1 MFVLPNGTQKRYT
14 QAQFNSP
21 KMQSFLETK
30 DPESYTAFEI
40 LPVEVSEGDDTTNDI
55 WQVTT
60 PKLGSKVFNDAQ
72 YRSKGMSQW
81 LEKHPDAQTT
91 RLRPYDVQ
99 AGIAGRIQTEIDTF
113 DNTNR
118 GFMDEFETR
127 QRELNDSISNE
138 DTKRKAAAY
147 VTENSQRYKALMDER
162 QAMQDKYDNNPSVL
176 SAKRAYTDQT
186 IADIQ
191 RETQENTRRWDE
203 LGKQDR
209 EAAQD
214 KSLRFNLRL
223 QRMALESNPQAAG
236 SGVIEQA
243 QNDEVSRYTGN
254 KEAEDNYKAANQLN
268 DESIKLY
275 GAKEKGDFEGLT
287 ASQKIAAGVASFG
300 KGVKDRVSDA
310 EFWESMVDPFGNN
323 RAILNL
329 HNKVTEL
336 VGSYKNINEA
346 DMVKLLDEKL
356 TESEQA
362 LLTAYL
368 RNVQAQADNPDIHW
382 TYKAGSTTADSMKF
396 MAEFLLGSGVTQGAM
411 KGTTNGMLKW
421 FAKKAAGASTK
432 AGRTLI
438 KGAGKFAVNET
449 RALVGGTIQT
459 AMAPSTYANVT
470 QRMAEIDQDT
480 GQLTGMG
487 EAILDGII
495 DSYIENASEFGLGL
509 TNKALEAGKKG
520 LARTIGHTRWGQFW
534 SPKMGG
540 FMKRAGMGDFVE
552 EWGEEVNGAY
562 MRSILG
568 NITNGRYG
576 DTKEW
581 SNFWTLEN
589 QLVLAASFA
598 PTIGGGKIVD
608 NAQEIMAVRQADAAR
623 DKLLEVLDSKGY
635 DKVTAKL
642 FVDAINGDTPYDLVH
657 NASPYLMNFFEQNK
671 DDAVATGAVL
681 DYIQKT
687 ARALEYG
694 AKHAMNI
701 EEQRQ
706 QQLVKVNEKM
716 QEHQF
721 WINMPL
727 TESEFADNAK
737 EPTQINDLGASQAV
751 GNEMVRKLTDA
762 DGRDGYI
769 VGGNA
774 TDGWAI
780 NWQDGSKTIMT
791 ETAIGDLV
799 NSGKMQDT
807 GLLRLNDYLDLENTG
822 QTQQAEQMRMATE
835 RETQLTDIKNQL
847 QPGVTFDM
855 NTAEGKRKG
864 EVIQATADG
873 VVIDVDGTPTFYKWE
888 QAAEMMG
895 SPVIVKTDAEN
906 DEDAANNLEHQ
917 EELRQQVDAA
927 GSRGAAFTRDGEKFS
942 IMAALGWQTDDAGNQ
957 SLRVY
962 ATDSQG
968 QSSQMLLSS
977 DEVAAV
983 LAADTAAEI
992 IPEQKQPAVNEAN
1005 TNAVVQRVGDWQQ
1018 KLGVKINSYS
1028 TVDEIPDER
1037 VRKELQS
1044 GNVHTAWYDPKTD
1057 SVNFFLPNIADA
1069 KMVDS
1074 AVLHEVIAHQGLR
1087 HLLGSQYNTLLDRV
1101 WGELM
1106 DEKAQQRYASLVRK
1120 TASRNLSEQEA
1131 QRMAA
1136 DEFIAYMA
1144 QDMDLN
1150 TEESQTLWQKLCE
1163 FVKDILDRL
1172 NVGGELSVDDL
1183 KQLLQASMTSY
1194 VKQNKPQQQSVL
1206 GSIPIT
1212 TDKKGTNTYNW
1223 EAAPDAATALAGLRE
1238 LYDDSLIRQFAGL
1251 RAKQLRDEKKNL
1263 EKRNPKTIED
1273 LKAVNDLLAENT
1285 KAHMLWNE
1293 ITALINKEDGQ
1304 QEKRRKEV
1312 INTDT
1317 TGLPGITE
1325 RFNAGNR
1332 LQGVTTSRTLAGGR
1346 TIKGHFE
1353 LVESGAVTP
1362 SHNPETFAPTE
1373 GYPTN
1378 ENGSS
1383 INDRDYEHDEAAQ
1396 QSVRQ
1401 KAGVYDQRAY
1411 QEPVIVSREGVV
1423 LSGNDRTMAGM
1434 IAADNGTDTQYVESL
1449 LQDAPMYGFTSDQ
1462 VKEYNHPRLVFV
1474 LDEDMPYTTE
1484 TMAMFNANER
1494 KTQNKTEQMV
1504 KSGKAVKDTTF
1515 AKIADVVSRF
1525 GNTADM
1531 YRDQTA
1537 SAELM
1542 KVLMADGVLNQ
1553 QDVEQYMDNG
1563 ILSRSGQEFIESLI
1577 MGYLF
1582 NGRDNT
1588 VRRLMADGMGNVRR
1602 SIVGSLAALTANR
1615 TLGEYSLQDIME
1627 DAIAI
1632 CYEAHK
1638 GFGGNVGDYLRQ
1650 RNLFESDNT
1659 ESYLYLAKWFA
1670 IYLNSGSLEVRAV
1683 LDIYNRSYADSA
1695 GTEDVFGGR
1704 TAQDAIRDITA
1715 YIQNKYNDEIQGRTA
1730 EESNTA
1736 DQRGQLEGS
1745 PEDRTGNQTGAG
1757 RTEQGG
1763 SVRDSAPQDGTALS
1777 PTDREWAAVKL
1788 IEAGADARLPEL
1800 MSDEEIADFTDEYEY
1815 WEQFNDELGQL
1826 YIDLDGDLK
1835 STDKAIKTAAQRRI
1849 DYKQA
1854 EVVRKFKPIED
1865 MVRNLLAK
1873 YNLTEEEF
1881 TEEQPQANAE
1891 DEIVTDKL
1899 EEAPQ
1904 YEEGASEEE
1913 IKATKYTQEEWE
1925 QFVYG
1930 GSYIEYKSE
1939 RTGEILEPVMID
1951 DAHQPIYGDH
1961 RVIVWRWKESMY
1973 KDRSEASSTS
1983 DYIVKYLKANR
1994 FRATEVKYVKN
2005 QYGFWTEKGHEGCS
2019 NPLFVRLPSVKKS
2032 QTSGSSSSIDYY
2044 RDNDGLW
2051 NIRGYAEYEIG
2062 GGSLYM
2068 KRHLFNTKS
2077 DALRAAIEALEQFRK
2092 EHPGNHYNLK
2102 DVDNLIAHLK
2112 TKVLPLAMKEDG
2124 EIDVVPDTLAVQ
2136 GELFT
2141 FDNRAGKQPKKDKA
2155 KTKKETKK
2163 PAAKKAAPKVVQA
2176 DEGEDETEQ
2185 TNGRKV
2191 EPTETISFPDSENRI
2206 YLYEQGGK
2214 WESKVEVHA
2223 DNGNMSGGPANPS
2236 NYPYNT
2242 REDAIRHALNYAQ
2255 WYAKNIAGGTGIG
2268 HTGID
2273 RFVEQVNLTQIQS
2286 AGPTAPTYGSQNT
2299 IITADKYEEL
2309 KRKMRDKLSNLN
2321 AGFDPEVFFI
2331 GAQMAAFHVEAGAR
2345 KFVDFAKRMIED
2357 LGDAIRPYLK
2367 SIYNGARD
2375 LPGMEPYRDD
2385 MDSAADVDA
2394 IDVNAIALDEQVEE
2408 TQEEVTEEEETE
2420 TEPEPEQQAENEL
2433 AVHEG
2438 DLVVLKKK
2446 PQGFDGALKVVGR
2459 NTDGTYNLEYNPTG
2473 FLPVTMMNVD
2483 ADDFIPFVRHHR
2495 EDISEQRREVEA
2507 QQPQESAPAAE
2518 QTAGKTVGEIGTYTH
2533 TKTGRE
2539 MSIVRLTGDRL
2550 SADEFKELKA
2560 RAKELGGYY
2569 SSYGGAKGF
2578 LFDNVEDATKF
2589 NNLEYETEQ
2598 TDEQTAT
2605 DTAAIVSQAASV
2617 AEQAQSIAQTEE
2629 PAEPER
2635 AAETI
2640 TAIDE
2645 QLDKIDGQLALLGY
2659 YTADTSDRS
2668 KFHESYGYMKS
2679 AEEKARKDAEKLA
2692 RKLAADLGI
2701 EVDKKRIA
2709 KTNVAPAG
2717 GDVTFRLPLKE
2728 GRELYVNIEVTPTTV
2743 AEYNSYMRGEDY
2755 LGGYGDDLAVGVGP
2769 MGKSTAIMYR
2779 VENTNGVGGFERY
2792 GSNNFAPYNVTYQ
2805 DLLSGIRRVA
2815 REYLPEQ
2822 VETPAA
2828 ATAQSVD
2835 EKAEKPSKTGKSK
2848 KKEVNSQSSGDG
2860 LMGDL
2865 FADIYHV
2872 EDEQEDN
2879 EPAPQDA
2886 AVNAPAKEVVTEL
2899 NGYKIGDRVLYTD
2912 YTGKTQQAT
2921 IYEFDG
2927 GRPVLDTGFAPVMYE
2942 LVEWD
2947 NIKPID
2953 NGLEGNDAV
2962 RTEGLPADNPGYGE
2976 GEGGGTASVPETD
2989 RQETGGADRGGESGS
3004 QSGEQP
3010 GRSVRHVPRLS
3021 GQNKR
3026 NNHVSKGE
3034 AVYPKSPAA
3043 RFKANIAAIRLLKE
3057 LQNEG
3062 KQATK
3067 EQMAVLRQFT
3077 GWGGLGGY
3085 FNNSY
3090 SEENRELRSLLT
3102 GDEFDAAQL
3111 SINTAYYT
3119 PTEIIDTLWDVAAKL
3134 GFQGGKILEGSA
3146 GIGNILASIPK
3157 GMNEASQITA
3167 VELDNITGG
3176 ILEQLYPDAQVY
3188 IRGFETVDIDNAS
3201 VDLAITNVPFGEN
3214 LKIYDAKEKDLTR
3227 LFGSKIHDFCIAKN
3241 IRKLRPGG
3249 VGIFISSRGTL
3260 DSSSRKLRQWIVNEG
3275 GCDVIGAFRL
3285 NNETFVGTGA
3295 TADIIVVRKRVNNQ
3309 VSPDAI
3315 DVTGTEVV
3323 RSEEYETGETEYN
3336 RKEHRFEP
3344 IIGRA
3349 TMEMNTYFTLHPE
3362 YMGGEMA
3369 FGFEKGNTYR
3379 AGSAALYP
3387 SDKIDQAKRLKKWV
3401 SQMKEYEPME
3411 VTPAAM
3417 TTAALED
3424 TQGVKEGQLI
3434 VNSKGE
3440 ICQSRRGKAVPVPG
3454 INSNKVKGK
3463 YTKAQVL
3470 ADYDALK
3477 AAIKETLDYQLKNE
3491 SDEGLQPLLKKLNRV
3506 YDDFVKKYGY
3516 LTRNASISFLKNDVE
3531 YSATEQVEIYK
3542 EKKDMDG
3549 KVTAD
3554 VKKAQLFFVRQLNA
3568 PVTPTPE
3575 TVQDGVIVSMNQF
3588 GRINIPFIAQA
3599 MKLSEDKV
3607 REDILAAGVGFED
3620 PASGEVVIEY
3630 EYLSGNVR
3638 EKLEYANEHNTDG
3651 RYDNNIKALQNVI
3664 PADIPA
3670 HLIEFSLGSDW
3681 LPVSLYVDYAREKF
3695 GVNDRFQPVK
3705 VGGSWQLKEDG
3716 IYYIDGRNEQNRS
3729 AGVTSNALNM
3739 TVYGHE
3745 LMIAAMNNKT
3755 VEFKKTETVGDEKE
3769 TRRDKEATAAAT
3781 TKMNELRDDFK
3792 EWARQKMQGDEE
3804 LAAHVSKIYNDLFNA
3819 MVPKQIRDIYVPEHF
3834 NGMANVLANG
3844 KPLSL
3849 RPHQARAVIRSTTE
3863 PVILAHEVGTGK
3875 TFTLITAA
3883 MEMRRLGTAKK
3894 PMIVVQNATL
3904 GQFVSSAKELYP
3916 SARILTLSEQDHTA
3930 EGRGAFYA
3938 KIRYNDWDLIIVPQ
3952 SVFEMMPD
3960 SEERRRAFIQSK
3972 IEEKEYILSQAEQS
3986 GDQNVRRSLQQE
3998 IADLKYEYET
4008 GEKPTKNKKK
4018 DSKRQAESINN
4029 TKVKAQ
4035 RQLDRRTDDVS
4046 NFDEMGID
4054 ALLIDEAHAYKHLGF
4069 ATAMQRGVKGVDVK
4083 SSKRS
4088 AGVFLKTRSI
4098 FDRVGWKNVVFAT
4111 GTPIS
4116 NTAAEIW
4123 TFMKYLLP
4131 DDFMWKNHI
4140 YYFDDF
4146 VRNFGSIQQNLEFTT
4161 SGKFKETTRFAAYSN
4176 LPELVR
4182 IWMTIADVVL
4192 TKEAVAGGG
4201 ETLNDKVP
4209 RMEDWTD
4216 EKGEKHE
4223 NQVRDIY
4230 LPQSAS
4236 LTTIMAAVRAEL
4248 ERFENMSGKE
4258 KQENR
4263 TLPLNMFTIAK
4274 KAAIDTRLVSAD
4286 SPDEP
4291 QSKTNSVVEETLK
4304 ALEDSKRY
4312 KGTCALFCDIY
4323 QRKDFVGGRKVTRF
4337 NLFDEIKRKL
4347 IARGVPADQIIIM
4360 ESGMSTAA
4368 KEKIFAKV
4376 NNGEIR
4382 VIMGTTATL
4391 GTGVN
4396 IQERLFFEAHLDA
4409 PDRPMDYTQRMGRI
4423 LRQGNLHK
4431 EWGIPVRV
4439 IRFGVEDSLDVT
4451 AYQRLSTKS
4460 KFINS
4465 VMDSK
4470 HLLQNGMEDRVLEE
4484 EEEGE
4489 FDNPVAILSGSE
4501 YALLKTQAER
4511 ELRKLQSKKEQHRQD
4526 QIYIENKLKKNN
4538 TQLGLA
4544 ESNQAKYQQAL
4555 DNTIKAFPDGIVK
4568 EIAVEGVKCKD
4579 DKAVAAAVKAK
4590 IQEPISA
4597 IIADLRRL
4605 HDERHEEK
4613 HTYTM
4618 TFDGVK
4624 ANVIVNLV
4632 STYGYDFNKGEFNTK
4647 VSSQLQ
4653 FVCDECGFTE
4663 PVDMPGGYTAAKDIV
4678 EYFKLNVANGS
4689 RMRHNLELLS
4699 EHIDRLKKDNELML
4713 ARKGK
4718 PFAEE
4723 DKLKEQTKLVEDLT
4737 EKMKAEMAAKE
4748 AKYAEELKNSTSSFV
4763 LHTELSDD
4771 DINSDDDSAPAY
4783 QTVTGNATQILDYYE
4798 NPDGRYSYMSEDG
4811 LVSAVEMSNQLMDDE
4826 RVRDLV
4832 DEYRRLD
4839 EIDRAE
4845 GRRDFTGGEMQD
4857 LVEFELLPLL
4867 REIAELEQRN
4877 EASVV
4882 EGNVSTE
4889 IFISNAEKAVQGI
4902 KQDKATPQQ
4911 WLAMIQKGGGIKA
4924 GEDKWLGLS
4933 QWLQGQTAK
4942 TLTKDEVLQYIRT
4955 NKIQIEEKHYSENP
4969 EGPDMSKVHPDWY
4982 RAFTPDED
4990 FRGFVT
4996 YDVFDW
5002 KKAVEIYEAITGEK
5016 MERDENGDISNEDFD
5031 KLEEF
5036 AKEQHKKAE
5045 QNSGFIDVTRLKYTT
5060 EGLDNKREIALY
5072 IPTIEPWKEED
5083 RVHFGDAGEGRAIA
5097 WARFGDA
5104 SAKRGSGGDDR
5115 VLFIDEI
5122 QSKRHQEGRK
5132 LGYEGEVELTDLNN
5146 IKIGEYKENKALIYD
5161 NAGNV
5166 IGEIYRIYH
5175 EYKNKPE
5182 DNGFGYHARI
5192 GDIENAGS
5200 YAQEQW
5206 AINDIKRRQKDNYS
5220 PVPAAPFD
5228 KNWHELTMKR
5238 MLRLAAEEGY
5248 DKIAW
5253 TTGGQQAERY
5263 NLGQMIKSIERDK
5276 NGEDDYYANGEWDTH
5291 YTIYGLDEVG
5301 RGVWIKDGQIVKAYW
5316 DEMIGKPAADV
5327 FGKDL
5332 YRKMQEMEVGG
5343 TITGN
5348 GLTIGAEGM
5357 TAFYDNILVNFMNR
5371 YGKQWGVSVKD
5382 ELVTLNDGALLE
5394 SHVIDVTPEM
5404 RASVTEEPQVMFQ
5417 TVTDPAVIAKLEA
5430 GDKIRVYRA
5439 MQEIDGKLYPPMAA
5453 RVDGKMV
5460 EPVEIGKWEQA
5471 VERPELADAYG
5482 RYKLDKGNGKTL
5494 KARYNP
5500 YIHTSR
5506 SPLNDQFT
5514 SAYDRPN
5521 LVTVEVEV
5529 PESELTSGY
5538 KAENAK
5544 DAVGEIDWHS
5554 GPVSSKLPKDKARKV
5569 ILTRWDK
5576 PIRVVPDSE
5585 VAQKIAEL
5593 LKGENIAIPYNTV
5606 TPSLRYELEQLG
5618 VKISGQPSG
5627 TVRGGAK
5634 KVLTDNQVKML
5645 SYVTGMSEDEIRTLN
5660 DEGAGLSAENGIF
5673 ASNNRNNERGT
5684 DNIQR
5689 QAGRAASDDAGRR
5702 ADAVRRSDNTET
5714 NVPSGQ
5720 SVNDIVKPLRKL
5732 EPGETCLVER
5742 KLSEA
5747 GEFSFIGRDRIESTE
5762 DVAFIFRKLE
5772 TKAVENSFIVFV
5784 KDGKPTVLHVG
5795 MGNID
5800 AVNVDLSGL
5809 SVMMKEIEPD
5819 QVYFVHNHPSGNI
5832 ISSAK
5837 DRKLWAL
5844 MQTVLGK
5851 KLMPGII
5858 IDTTR
5863 GVYGTYMNEFDAS
5876 MPEDFTGREGDVK
5889 IPTYRFDEMV
5899 FSKDYEPVRGERIST
5914 SRDVAAYVSSHRL
5927 GERDKISV
5935 LCINTN
5941 NLVVGNFF
5949 LPYTGMN
5956 DIKTINKIAVDC
5968 AYYAGITNA
5977 RAVVVYGSGVDPRTD
5992 NQLDAL
5998 APRVIGTF
6006 LNAHGTTLLDMVG
6019 GKTVPEDNGLY
6030 NYYSYRDHG
6039 RIAEPGMEYNGNEVD
6054 NNEINS
6060 NFEANEQGIDRTGTP
6075 ADTDGGRRNDSGP
6088 DRQISRQQ
6096 RREVRSDL
6104 RRIQVLEREKTPER
6118 TEYSNGIESDR
6129 SRRNDQ
6135 AAESERIIA
6144 AAKANGLFIEPVELA
6159 SRYKHVPNDGKESL
6173 IYLDEKNNQ
6182 VIKVKDLFATED
6194 MTKNSPFDELYQH
6207 IIHNIYFP
6215 DTRYTF
6221 LGVTTDYITG
6231 DVRLV
6236 LAQKLVPSYGFIG
6249 HVTDDEAEQ
6258 YMKDQGFK
6266 PFDKWM
6272 VAKDDVI
6279 VTDYYGDNILRDIFG
6294 NLHLIDPIIYF
6305 NRPAREIIDD
6315 YLSEDNGGPDDELNW
6330 QTVEPTDYEDSAAD
6344 MTERSMA
6351 VGANLGV
6358 AVEVINE
6365 PMNNFKSS
6373 YMDGKLTI
6381 NIGALNG
6388 DSPLEAALMAM
6399 SREMPLSDILG
6410 GNAVREFAQEL
6421 YRELPE
6427 FRQKVVEIAQQSYGW
6442 DTARAMMEY
6451 LGSMAEST
6459 TDDAESQDT
6468 WDVIETAFNKM
6479 LDKVLDKAPMG
6490 WKWCEGNVLRY
6501 VLFQNAHQ
6509 GDKSIATIA
6518 RGATLAHNLG
6528 LSAADDEIRT
6538 DGAQTARVQQGQ
6550 DRTGESAANLYNRVV
6565 SRMWARMDE
6574 TYRDQFQSVNTL
6586 VDALEKASKKQAQGF
6601 EDIRKS
6607 LNQQSSKGLAAMQK
6621 WEREHW
6627 DKMMTAVQ
6635 DIIDERG
6642 LSYDEIERY
6651 LMLKHGVERNDILA
6665 KRDARAF
6672 YQAIHDNKV
6681 ASIKEFAKQHPDM
6694 TDEEIRKR
6702 ISREDDILD
6711 RHFVAIESGMDS
6723 KYKELRAKDY
6733 GGLTGLYSKYEN
6745 ITPYD
6750 PTTETQEEYEK
6761 RLLAARKPMFD
6772 NMSDMELAA
6781 DAEIADFEKRM
6792 GDEYKTELW
6801 KQINGA
6807 TKAVLKHQYDAN
6819 MMSRGQYEH
6828 VRDMF
6833 KYYVPLRGFA
6843 ETTPEDMYSYYT
6855 SNADATFVAPLKQ
6868 AKGRKTRA
6876 ESPLAYIGA
6885 MASSAIAADIKNES
6899 KLALYYFVS
6908 NRQKDND
6915 LVLVSD
6921 VWYVKQVDENGDALL
6936 DDQGRTIFEPQYPPF
6951 TEALSTDQAKAEYE
6965 QWENEMKQLAREHRA
6980 FRGVRELDKQR
6991 LNYVVNTSKQQ
7002 VKSHIIAFKLGGRDM
7017 FMFINGNPRAAQA
7030 INGELNVDASKNE
7043 FTKATLKFLRAFAS
7057 LNTSLNPEFWLS
7069 NLQRDTL
7076 FALMSVNIK
7085 EDKAYNEA
7093 FRKNLK
7099 QALKVVR
7106 MKRDLQNG
7114 KLGTGELEQNYRSFV
7129 ENGGVT
7135 GYTSVRGTDVWEAEI
7150 KKYTGDTRSAIERA
7164 GAALD
7169 AVQEFG
7175 ESFEQMTRFA
7185 AYLTSREQ
7193 GKSVVESVA
7202 DAKELTVNFNRKG
7215 SGKGITW
7222 KESEFLRTKEGRKLN
7237 DIERLFA
7244 VSASMLS
7251 VYGRHAIMFFNA
7263 SVQGLN
7269 AMYLLAKK
7277 DKSKLGLW
7285 VGGYLMLGA
7294 MNAVLHAML
7303 DGDDDD
7309 DDQYLDVP
7317 DYERRNNLLLGLKG
7331 VYLKWALPQEARVF
7345 YGMGDMIINHSL
7357 GREPHRNI
7365 VGEVAS
7371 MIGEIAPLDA
7381 TSGLAAVLPSITTPV
7396 VEVIQNEDYKGARVY
7411 NDNRFLSDEEKKHIP
7426 AYREPLK
7433 NTSKVY
7439 LALSEALNWISGGNE
7454 YEAGAVNWNPNIME
7468 HIVEGYTGGLGTT
7481 VGKGL
7486 KFMENALGGE
7496 VKISDT
7502 PFLRRL
7508 MTWNDDRYR
7517 NAHVTD
7523 LYYYYR
7529 EVAQDTERR
7538 LKEAVKAGDEEYYKK
7553 VTGSYDYKVLQVW
7566 KLYEKEMD
7574 AYDKYL
7580 RLIDVKD
7587 RKQRKQVTREHDAL
7601 RSRMIRDISNL
7612 K

>member
-1 MFVLPNGTQKRYT
+1 MADKQYYITIPGNSKIATWDEERYERNKE
-14 QAQFNSP
+14 QLF
-21 KMQSFLETK
+21 K
-30 DPESYTAFEI
+30 D
-40 LPVEVSEGDDTTNDI
+40 
-55 WQVTT
+55 
-60 PKLGSKVFNDAQ
+60 
-72 YRSKGMSQW
+72 
-81 LEKHPDAQTT
+81 HPDAKVATMSPINPDDEINDTDSFQLSVNGVPASSGLWSGEKLK
-91 RLRPYDVQ
+91 RNSAQLLQDHPDVQ
-99 AGIAGRIQTEIDTF
+99 INRVQPVNYWGDKLTDTYNRIEALNKEYEGLPADDDIPKTPRLTDAASIQKMNEQVNTPERKRKREIKSELEKLYAERENNPVYKEYWKQVNASLDDDYDHINDALKQLKADNPEAERNYNYARYTGSGMGSGVVNPYVGKTDKDYNSARESLVAARLMLDDAKKSASAPTRYGDKTGFWQAVADNAPDAISIARLTKAGLNMHLIDAIKKIQDKAGKDANIMQMAESGAVDNLDYLNVGEKELLKAFAKRAEVEGAQSEKIGNETRSRISRRYQAGQSTAQSLGFMADFLMYGGFGEAVAEKAVGGLVEGAARGTLKRLGAETLSGTIKAMAMTPVMPSSYAMLQDNMLRFTDKGGVDLSGKALAKAIGDVVIENVSETVGSKPLDLIGLPLNKVKFPNWAKALRNSPVAATMKQAGYNGFFEELVEEWTGNALRVATFVDTNALKDFSHWDQQLIIAGSFAPMALFSLPATAVQYGVAAKAQSTTKAQLLDI
-113 DNTNR
+113 
-118 GFMDEFETR
+118 MDK
-127 QRELNDSISNE
+127 
-138 DTKRKAAAY
+138 TKMSDDDKAAAL
-147 VTENSQRYKALMDER
+147 NMI
-162 QAMQDKYDNNPSVL
+162 
-176 SAKRAYTDQT
+176 DQL
-186 IADIQ
+186 
-191 RETQENTRRWDE
+191 ETPQE
-203 LGKQDR
+203 LGQH
-209 EAAQD
+209 
-214 KSLRFNLRL
+214 
-223 QRMALESNPQAAG
+223 M
-236 SGVIEQA
+236 
-243 QNDEVSRYTGN
+243 
-254 KEAEDNYKAANQLN
+254 
-268 DESIKLY
+268 
-275 GAKEKGDFEGLT
+275 
-287 ASQKIAAGVASFG
+287 SQVY
-300 KGVKDRVSDA
+300 R
-310 EFWESMVDPFGNN
+310 
-323 RAILNL
+323 
-329 HNKVTEL
+329 
-336 VGSYKNINEA
+336 
-346 DMVKLLDEKL
+346 
-356 TESEQA
+356 Q
-362 LLTAYL
+362 
-368 RNVQAQADNPDIHW
+368 
-382 TYKAGSTTADSMKF
+382 
-396 MAEFLLGSGVTQGAM
+396 
-411 KGTTNGMLKW
+411 
-421 FAKKAAGASTK
+421 
-432 AGRTLI
+432 
-438 KGAGKFAVNET
+438 
-449 RALVGGTIQT
+449 
-459 AMAPSTYANVT
+459 
-470 QRMAEIDQDT
+470 
-480 GQLTGMG
+480 
-487 EAILDGII
+487 
-495 DSYIENASEFGLGL
+495 
-509 TNKALEAGKKG
+509 
-520 LARTIGHTRWGQFW
+520 
-534 SPKMGG
+534 
-540 FMKRAGMGDFVE
+540 
-552 EWGEEVNGAY
+552 
-562 MRSILG
+562 
-568 NITNGRYG
+568 
-576 DTKEW
+576 
-581 SNFWTLEN
+581 
-589 QLVLAASFA
+589 
-598 PTIGGGKIVD
+598 IVD
-608 NAQEIMAVRQADAAR
+608 NGGDPAQAYEAVMRHT
-623 DKLLEVLDSKGY
+623 L
-635 DKVTAKL
+635 
-642 FVDAINGDTPYDLVH
+642 
-657 NASPYLMNFFEQNK
+657 NASRYKVMVGAMAEQE
-671 DDAVATGAVL
+671 D
-681 DYIQKT
+681 
-687 ARALEYG
+687 
-694 AKHAMNI
+694 
-701 EEQRQ
+701 
-706 QQLVKVNEKM
+706 VKR
-716 QEHQF
+716 
-721 WINMPL
+721 
-727 TESEFADNAK
+727 SE
-737 EPTQINDLGASQAV
+737 
-751 GNEMVRKLTDA
+751 
-762 DGRDGYI
+762 
-769 VGGNA
+769 
-774 TDGWAI
+774 
-780 NWQDGSKTIMT
+780 
-791 ETAIGDLV
+791 DLV
-799 NSGKMQDT
+799 NLNTKMQGRQFWMERGEGRNKQQVVRRITDAEGNEAYVVGGDEQTLAVVYPDGTNKYVNISDLQQGVQDGTMTDT
-807 GLLRLNDYLDLENTG
+807 GEMAMNDYLDLDIKDKE
-822 QTQQAEQMRMATE
+822 QTTEQTRMQSERDTQLNEVLSQLVPQSQINVGTTEAPAMAT
-835 RETQLTDIKNQL
+835 
-847 QPGVTFDM
+847 
-855 NTAEGKRKG
+855 
-864 EVIQATADG
+864 VIQVTPDG
-873 VVIDVDGTPTFYKWE
+873 VILQYEDGTSDQRSVE
-888 QAAEMMG
+888 DVAALMG
-895 SPVIVKTDAEN
+895 MPVTSKTDAELEQDEVSRVEYMN
-906 DEDAANNLEHQ
+906 DIKAKADNIAKHGGRL
-917 EELRQQVDAA
+917 
-927 GSRGAAFTRDGEKFS
+927 TRDGQDYSVF
-942 IMAALGWQTDDAGNQ
+942 AVFGWQDNEQNEPQLKVFVTDD
-957 SLRVY
+957 
-962 ATDSQG
+962 QG
-968 QSSQMLLSS
+968 ENSEMLLST
-977 DEVAAV
+977 DEVAEFIGTNEAAGV
-983 LAADTAAEI
+983 LDRIEPTKREVEERPHDMNHDFRGNPLPLKEDGSVDEAALWNNDPEAWARWNAERQNDGGEDSKAYINAAIAKLEQDAAALSTQRQTELDFTKRNAIDKQMTDIASRITTLRDVLDNYNQPATAANDFVTQHI
-992 IPEQKQPAVNEAN
+992 L
-1005 TNAVVQRVGDWQQ
+1005 DWQN

-1028 TVDEIPDER
+1028 TIEEIPDER

-1044 GNVHTAWYDPKTD
+1044 GRVHTAWYDPKSD
-1057 SVNFFLPNIADA
+1057 SVNFYLPNIADT

-1074 AVLHEVIAHQGLR
+1074 AVLHEVVAHQGLR
-1087 HLLGSQYNTLLDRV
+1087 HLLGSEYNTLLGRV
-1101 WGELM
+1101 WNELM
-1106 DEKAQQRYASLVRK
+1106 DDKAKQYYSNLVTRSASKQLSQEQTQRL
-1120 TASRNLSEQEA
+1120 
-1131 QRMAA
+1131 AA

-1144 QDMDLN
+1144 QDMDLSI
-1150 TEESQTLWQKLCE
+1150 EQSQTLWQRLCE

-1172 NVGGELSVDDL
+1172 NIGGDLTIDDL
-1183 KQLLQASMTSY
+1183 KELLQASMTNY
-1194 VKQNKPQQQSVL
+1194 VKQNSQQQQSVL
-1206 GSIPIT
+1206 DRIPTT
-1212 TDKKGTNTYNW
+1212 TDKKGGTTYNW
-1223 EAAPDAATALAGLRE
+1223 ESAPDAATALAGLRE
-1238 LYDDSLIRQFAGL
+1238 LGYEDSLIRQFAKNRAEKL
-1251 RAKQLRDEKKNL
+1251 REEKKRL
-1263 EKRNPKTIED
+1263 EKRNPATIEE
-1273 LKAVNDLLAENT
+1273 LKAVNDQLKENT
-1285 KAHMLWNE
+1285 RIHKFWNDVV
-1293 ITALINKEDGQ
+1293 ALMNTEESQ

-1312 INTDT
+1312 ITTDT

-1325 RFNAGNR
+1325 RFNAGKR
-1332 LQGVTTSRTLAGGR
+1332 LQGMSTTRTLAGGLN
-1346 TIKGHFE
+1346 IKGHFE
-1353 LVESGAVTP
+1353 IVESGAVTP
-1362 SHNPETFAPTE
+1362 SHNPETFKPTE

-1411 QEPVIVSREGVV
+1411 QEPVIVSRDGVV

-1434 IAADNGTDTQYVESL
+1434 LAADNGTDTQYVESL
-1449 LQDAPMYGFTSDQ
+1449 MQDAPMYGFTAEQ
-1462 VKEYNHPRLVFV
+1462 VKQYAHPRLVFV

-1484 TMAMFNANER
+1484 TMAMFNQSER

-1515 AKIADVVSRF
+1515 AKLADVVSRF
-1525 GNTADM
+1525 DNTADM

-1553 QDVEQYMDNG
+1553 QDIEQFMDNG
-1563 ILSRSGQEFIESLI
+1563 LLSRAGQEYMESLI
-1577 MGYLF
+1577 IGYLF
-1582 NGRDNT
+1582 NGRDTT

-1615 TLGEYSLQDIME
+1615 TMGEYSLQDIME

-1683 LDIYNRSYADSA
+1683 LDIYNRSYANSA
-1695 GTEDVFGGR
+1695 GIEDVFGGR
-1704 TAQDAIRDITA
+1704 TAQDAIKEITA
-1715 YIQNKYNDEIQGRTA
+1715 YIQNRYNDEIQGRTA
-1730 EESNTA
+1730 ENGNTA
-1736 DQRGQLEGS
+1736 DQRSQLEGS
-1745 PEDRTGNQTGAG
+1745 PENRTGNQTGAEG
-1757 RTEQGG
+1757 TEQGG
-1763 SVRDSAPQDGTALS
+1763 PVRDSDAQNGTAVT

-1800 MSDEEIADFTDEYEY
+1800 MSDEEIAEFTDEYEY

-1849 DYKQA
+1849 DTQQA
-1854 EVVRKFKPIED
+1854 LVVRRFKPIED
-1865 MVRNLLAK
+1865 MVRNLTAK
-1873 YNLTEEEF
+1873 YNLSEEDF
-1881 TEEQPQANAE
+1881 IEQTQENPE

-1899 EEAPQ
+1899 EEAPK
-1904 YEEGASEEE
+1904 YEEGASEKE
-1913 IKATKYTQEEWE
+1913 IQATKFTQDEWE

-1930 GSYIEYKSE
+1930 GSYITYKSE

-1951 DAHQPIYGDH
+1951 DSHFPIYGDH
-1961 RVIVWRWKESMY
+1961 RVIVWRWKTSEY
-1973 KDRSEASSTS
+1973 KDRTEATATA
-1983 DYIVKYLKANR
+1983 DYIIKYLKANR
-1994 FRATEVKYVKN
+1994 FRATETKYVKN
-2005 QYGFWTEKGHEGCS
+2005 QYGFWTEGGHNGCS

-2032 QTSGSSSSIDYY
+2032 QYSSSTYIQYY
-2044 RDNDGLW
+2044 RDDDGLW
-2051 NIRGYAEYEIG
+2051 DISGSADYEMG

-2068 KRHLFNTKS
+2068 SRHLFNTKS
-2077 DALRAAIEALEQFRK
+2077 DALRAAIVGLENFRK

-2102 DVDNLIAHLK
+2102 DVDNLIEHLK
-2112 TKVLPLAMKEDG
+2112 TKVLPLAMKDDG

-2141 FDNRAGKQPKKDKA
+2141 FDNRADKQPKKSKA

-2163 PAAKKAAPKVVQA
+2163 PAAKKAAPKKVVQA
-2176 DEGEDETEQ
+2176 DEGEDETEE

-2223 DNGNMSGGPANPS
+2223 DNGNMSGGQANPS

-2255 WYAKNIAGGTGIG
+2255 WYAKNIAGKTGIG
-2268 HTGID
+2268 HEGID
-2273 RFVEQVNLTQIQS
+2273 KFVDQVRLTQMES
-2286 AGPTAPTYGSQNT
+2286 PAPQPAAPAYGSQNT

-2309 KRKMRDKLSNLN
+2309 KRKMREKLNNLN

-2394 IDVNAIALDEQVEE
+2394 IDVNAITLDEQAAETVEE

-2420 TEPEPEQQAENEL
+2420 TETETEQQAEDEL

-2518 QTAGKTVGEIGTYTH
+2518 QTTGRTVGEIGTYTH

-2645 QLDKIDGQLALLGY
+2645 QLDKIDSQLALLGY

-2728 GRELYVNIEVTPTTV
+2728 NRELYVNIEVTPTTV

-2755 LGGYGDDLAVGVGP
+2755 LPGYGDDLAVGVGP
-2769 MGKSTAIMYR
+2769 MGKNTAILYR

-2815 REYLPEQ
+2815 REFLPEQ

-2848 KKEVNSQSSGDG
+2848 KKEVNSQSSGDA

-2872 EDEQEDN
+2872 EDEQEEN

-2886 AVNAPAKEVVTEL
+2886 AVNAPVREVVTEL

-2912 YTGKTQQAT
+2912 YTGKTQEAT

-2927 GRPVLDTGFAPVMYE
+2927 GRPVLDSGFAPVMYE

-2962 RTEGLPADNPGYGE
+2962 RTQGLPADNTRPAE
-2976 GEGGGTASVPETD
+2976 GEGGSAASVPETD
-2989 RQETGGADRGGESGS
+2989 RQEAGGADRAGESGG

-3010 GRSVRHVPRLS
+3010 GGSVRRIPRLS

-3034 AVYPKSPAA
+3034 AVYPKTPAA

-3057 LQNEG
+3057 LQTEG

-3349 TMEMNTYFTLHPE
+3349 TMEMNTYFTQHPE

-3401 SQMKEYEPME
+3401 SQMKEYQPME

-3417 TTAALED
+3417 TTTALED

-3454 INSNKVKGK
+3454 LNNNKVKGK

-3554 VKKAQLFFVRQLNA
+3554 VKKAQLFYVRQLNA

-3599 MKLSEDKV
+3599 MNLSEDKV

-3681 LPVSLYVDYAREKF
+3681 LPVSLYVGYAHEKF

-3705 VGGSWQLKEDG
+3705 VGGSWTLKEDG

-3729 AGVTSNALNM
+3729 AGVTSNALNII
-3739 TVYGHE
+3739 VYGHE
-3745 LMIAAMNNKT
+3745 LMLAAMNNKT
-3755 VEFKKTETVGDEKE
+3755 VEFVKTETVGGEKE

-3792 EWARQKMQGDEE
+3792 EWARQKMQSDEE
-3804 LAAHVSKIYNDLFNA
+3804 LAAQVSKIYNELFNS

-3904 GQFVSSAKELYP
+3904 GQFVASAKELYP
-3916 SARILTLSEQDHTA
+3916 SARILTISEQDRTV

-3986 GDQNVRRSLQQE
+3986 GDQNVRRRLQQE
-3998 IADLKYEYET
+3998 IDDLKYEYET
-4008 GEKPTKNKKK
+4008 GEKPTKGKKK

-4029 TKVKAQ
+4029 AKVKAQ

-4069 ATAMQRGVKGVDVK
+4069 ATAMQRGVKGVDA
-4083 SSKRS
+4083 SGSKRA

-4161 SGKFKETTRFAAYSN
+4161 SGKFKETTRFAAYTN

-4192 TKEAVAGGG
+4192 TKEAVAGDG

-4216 EKGEKHE
+4216 EKGERHE

-4230 LPQSAS
+4230 LPQSAA
-4236 LTTIMAAVRAEL
+4236 LITIMAAVRAEL

-4258 KQENR
+4258 KQENSHI
-4263 TLPLNMFTIAK
+4263 PLVMFGTAK
-4274 KAAIDTRLVSAD
+4274 AAAIDTRLVSAD

-4291 QSKTNSVVEETLK
+4291 QSKTNRAVEETLK

-4312 KGTCALFCDIY
+4312 KGTCALFCDTY
-4323 QRKDFVGGRKVTRF
+4323 RRWDYEGGRRVEGF
-4337 NLFDEIKRKL
+4337 NVFEEIRRKL

-4409 PDRPMDYTQRMGRI
+4409 PNRPMDYTQRMGRI

-4511 ELRKLQSKKEQHRQD
+4511 ELRKLQNKKEQHRQD

-4568 EIAVEGVKCKD
+4568 EIAIEGVKCKD

-4590 IQEPISA
+4590 IQDPISA

-4605 HDERHEEK
+4605 HDEHHEEK

-4653 FVCDECGFTE
+4653 FECDECGFTE
-4663 PVDMPGGYTAAKDIV
+4663 PVDMSGGYNAARGIV
-4678 EYFKLNVANGS
+4678 EYFKLHVANGS

-4718 PFAEE
+4718 PFADE

-4737 EKMKAEMAAKE
+4737 EKMKVELAAKE
-4748 AKYAEELKNSTSSFV
+4748 AKYAEELKKNPSSFV
-4763 LHTELSDD
+4763 LHTELADE
-4771 DINSDDDSAPAY
+4771 DINSDDDSTPSY

-4798 NPDGRYSYMSEDG
+4798 NPDGIYSYMSEEG
-4811 LVSAVEMSNQLMDDE
+4811 LVSAVEMSNVLMDDE

-4839 EIDRAE
+4839 AIDREE

-4857 LVEFELLPLL
+4857 LVEFELVPLL
-4867 REIAELEQRN
+4867 REIAEQEQRN
-4877 EASVV
+4877 EESIVDA
-4882 EGNVSTE
+4882 NVNNE
-4889 IFISNAEKAVQGI
+4889 IFISNALKAVQGI
-4902 KQDKATPQQ
+4902 KQEKATPQQ
-4911 WLAMIQKGGGIKA
+4911 WLAMIQKQGGLKA

-4933 QWLQGQTAK
+4933 QWLQEQTTK
-4942 TLTKDEVLQYIRT
+4942 TLTKQEVIDYINENAIKVEETWYGEDIAVNTLYRKYPTFDKAFVIDMDEFHGTPYVGISNVAEALKLYNQAHPDDRIAVDEVSGELT
-4955 NKIQIEEKHYSENP
+4955 DSEFNKIEDWGNDVLKNEIHAIDNTRAHYQTFGLEN
-4969 EGPDMSKVHPDWY
+4969 
-4982 RAFTPDED
+4982 
-4990 FRGFVT
+4990 
-4996 YDVFDW
+4996 
-5002 KKAVEIYEAITGEK
+5002 
-5016 MERDENGDISNEDFD
+5016 N
-5031 KLEEF
+5031 
-5036 AKEQHKKAE
+5036 
-5045 QNSGFIDVTRLKYTT
+5045 
-5060 EGLDNKREIALY
+5060 REIALTV
-5072 IPTIEPWKEED
+5072 PTIKPYSVD
-5083 RVHFGDAGEGRAIA
+5083 STHFGDADQGRAIA

-5104 SAKRGSGGDDR
+5104 FDQNGKA

-5122 QSKRHQEGRK
+5122 QSKRHQDGRK
-5132 LGYEGEVELTDLNN
+5132 LGYNTPVPFLTA
-5146 IKIGEYKENKALIYD
+5146 KIGEYRDTATGDKIANLTSPVT
-5161 NAGNV
+5161 GQV
-5166 IGEIYRIYH
+5166 IGHIY
-5175 EYKNKPE
+5175 KTPE
-5182 DNGFGYHARI
+5182 GKYW
-5192 GDIENAGS
+5192 GDTQAGS
-5200 YAQEQW
+5200 QMTSERDTEQSVLEGLN
-5206 AINDIKRRQKDNYS
+5206 AFGIEGG
-5220 PVPAAPFD
+5220 VPDAPFD

-5248 DKIAW
+5248 EKIAW
-5253 TTGGQQAERY
+5253 TTGQQQAERY
-5263 NLGQMIKSIERDK
+5263 NIGGQLNSIRRMEHDTLHERQYALEM
-5276 NGEDDYYANGEWDTH
+5276 NNRGYQYITTDDEGNVLQSLVAEFQNRNLSDIVGKELAVRMLAMKENDTLEGD
-5291 YTIYGLDEVG
+5291 GL
-5301 RGVWIKDGQIVKAYW
+5301 R
-5316 DEMIGKPAADV
+5316 
-5327 FGKDL
+5327 
-5332 YRKMQEMEVGG
+5332 VGG
-5343 TITGN
+5343 Q
-5348 GLTIGAEGM
+5348 GM
-5357 TAFYDNILVNFMNR
+5357 VQFYDRMLPAFVNK

-5382 ELVTLNDGALLE
+5382 ELVVLNDGAMLDA
-5394 SHVIDVTPEM
+5394 HVAEITPQMRYEM
-5404 RASVTEEPQVMFQ
+5404 EQEPQVMFQ
-5417 TVTDPAVIAKLEA
+5417 TVTDPVTIAKLEA

-5460 EPVEIGKWEQA
+5460 EPVELGKWEQA

-5482 RYKLDKGNGKTL
+5482 RYKLDKGNGKSL

-5538 KAENAK
+5538 KAQNAK
-5544 DAVGEIDWHS
+5544 DSVGEIDWHS
-5554 GPVSSKLPKDKARKV
+5554 GPVSSKLPKEKSRKV

-5585 VAQKIAEL
+5585 VAQKIAQL
-5593 LKGENIAIPYNTV
+5593 LEGEDIAIPYNTV

-5627 TVRGGAK
+5627 NVRGAK

-5684 DNIQR
+5684 DDIQR

-5714 NVPSGQ
+5714 NAPGGQ

-5732 EPGETCLVER
+5732 KPGETCLVER

-5809 SVMMKEIEPD
+5809 SVMMKEIKPD

-5863 GVYGTYMNEFDAS
+5863 GVYGTYMDEFDTS
-5876 MPEDFTGREGDVK
+5876 MPENFTGREGDVK

-5899 FSKDYEPVRGERIST
+5899 FSKDYEPVRGERVST

-5941 NLVVGNFF
+5941 NIVVGNFF

-5992 NQLDAL
+5992 NRLDAL
-5998 APRVIGTF
+5998 APRVIGSF

-6019 GKTVPEDNGLY
+6019 GKTVPEDNGLF
-6030 NYYSYRDHG
+6030 NYYSYRDRG
-6039 RIAEPGMEYNGNEVD
+6039 RIAEPGMEYGS
-6054 NNEINS
+6054 NS
-6060 NFEANEQGIDRTGTP
+6060 DDDI
-6075 ADTDGGRRNDSGP
+6075 
-6088 DRQISRQQ
+6088 
-6096 RREVRSDL
+6096 
-6104 RRIQVLEREKTPER
+6104 
-6118 TEYSNGIESDR
+6118 
-6129 SRRNDQ
+6129 
-6135 AAESERIIA
+6135 
-6144 AAKANGLFIEPVELA
+6144 
-6159 SRYKHVPNDGKESL
+6159 RY
-6173 IYLDEKNNQ
+6173 
-6182 VIKVKDLFATED
+6182 
-6194 MTKNSPFDELYQH
+6194 
-6207 IIHNIYFP
+6207 
-6215 DTRYTF
+6215 
-6221 LGVTTDYITG
+6221 
-6231 DVRLV
+6231 
-6236 LAQKLVPSYGFIG
+6236 
-6249 HVTDDEAEQ
+6249 
-6258 YMKDQGFK
+6258 
-6266 PFDKWM
+6266 
-6272 VAKDDVI
+6272 
-6279 VTDYYGDNILRDIFG
+6279 
-6294 NLHLIDPIIYF
+6294 
-6305 NRPAREIIDD
+6305 
-6315 YLSEDNGGPDDELNW
+6315 
-6330 QTVEPTDYEDSAAD
+6330 QTVEPTDYEGSAAD
-6344 MTERSMA
+6344 VTERCRA

-6358 AVEVINE
+6358 PVQVINE
-6365 PMNNFKSS
+6365 PF
-6373 YMDGKLTI
+6373 DGTISFYEGGTLTI
-6381 NIGALNG
+6381 NIGTLNG
-6388 DSPLEAALMAM
+6388 RSELSAALMAM
-6399 SREMPLSDILG
+6399 TQKMTLSEILG
-6410 GNAVREFAQEL
+6410 DEAVRSFAQEC
-6421 YRELPE
+6421 YRNLPE
-6427 FRQKVVEIAQQSYGW
+6427 FRQKVVEIAQQQYGW
-6442 DTARAMMEY
+6442 NTAQAMMQY
-6451 LGSMAEST
+6451 LSSMAES
-6459 TDDAESQDT
+6459 
-6468 WDVIETAFNKM
+6468 ETADDEAVRAWNTIWVEFDNM
-6479 LDKVLDKAPMG
+6479 LNRVFADKAPMG
-6490 WKWCEGNVLRY
+6490 MQFISTNELRY
-6501 VLFQNAHQ
+6501 ILFQNAHH
-6509 GDKSIATIA
+6509 GDNSIATIA
-6518 RGATLAHNLG
+6518 RGAALAHRQG
-6528 LSAADDEIRT
+6528 VSAADNENRAA
-6538 DGAQTARVQQGQ
+6538 GAQAAREQEVQEHTA
-6550 DRTGESAANLYNRVV
+6550 ESAANLYNRVV
-6565 SRMWARMDE
+6565 SRMWSRMDE

-6586 VDALEKASKKQAQGF
+6586 VDALEKASGKKAQGF
-6601 EDIRKS
+6601 EDIRKQ

-6627 DKMMTAVQ
+6627 DKMMKTVQ
-6635 DIIDERG
+6635 TIIDERG

-6651 LMLKHGVERNDILA
+6651 LMLKHGIERNDILA
-6665 KRDARAF
+6665 RRDARAY
-6672 YQAIHDNKV
+6672 YQAIHDAKV
-6681 ASIKEFAKQHPDM
+6681 TQIMEFAKQHPDVS
-6694 TDEEIRKR
+6694 DEEIKKR
-6702 ISREDDILD
+6702 ISREDDKLD
-6711 RHFVAIESGMDS
+6711 RHFVAIESGTDS
-6723 KYKELRAKDY
+6723 KYKELREKDY

-6745 ITPYD
+6745 INPYD

-6772 NMSDMELAA
+6772 NMADTELAA

-6792 GDEYKTELW
+6792 GSDLMTELW
-6801 KQINGA
+6801 NQINGA

-6921 VWYVKQVDENGDALL
+6921 VWYVKQVDEEGNALL
-6936 DDQGRTIFEPQYPPF
+6936 DEQGRTIFEPQYPPF

-6980 FRGVRELDKQR
+6980 FRGVREIEKQR
-6991 LNYVVNTSKQQ
+6991 LNYVVNTTKQQ

-7106 MKRDLQNG
+7106 MKRDLQQG
-7114 KLGTGELEQNYRSFV
+7114 KLGDSELEQHYRLFV

-7150 KKYTGDTRSAIERA
+7150 KKYTGDTRTAIERA

-7222 KESEFLRTKEGRKLN
+7222 KESEFLRTREGRKLN

-7269 AMYLLAKK
+7269 AMYQLAKK

-7538 LKEAVKAGDEEYYKK
+7538 LKEAMKAGDEKYYKK
-7553 VTGSYDYKVLQVW
+7553 VAGSYDYKVLEVW
-7566 KLYEKEMD
+7566 KRYEREME
-7574 AYDKYL
+7574 AYDKDL
-7580 RLIDVKD
+7580 RQLDAKD
-7587 RKQRKQVTREHDAL
+7587 RKQRKQITREHDAL
-7601 RSRMIRDISNL
+7601 RARMIRDISDL

>member
-1 MFVLPNGTQKRYT
+1 MDKKYLLVMPDGKSRAYSAEEFASPNIQKW
-14 QAQFNSP
+14 
-21 KMQSFLETK
+21 LETTPSDK
-30 DPESYTAFEI
+30 YSVYEQSPIGDNDEELEGDMYNIRLVKGNTAKERRYSSADWHKENVQNWIKEHPEA
-40 LPVEVSEGDDTTNDI
+40 EVSRI
-55 WQVTT
+55 
-60 PKLGSKVFNDAQ
+60 
-72 YRSKGMSQW
+72 
-81 LEKHPDAQTT
+81 
-91 RLRPYDVQ
+91 RPYDYWGERAKTQ
-99 AGIAGRIQTEIDTF
+99 QNEL
-113 DNTNR
+113 N
-118 GFMDEFETR
+118 EFERANGNFMAEYEAR
-127 QRELNDSISNE
+127 QAELADDSIPQERRTKVNE
-138 DTKRKAAAY
+138 YVQENARAYDKLKAELDTY
-147 VTENSQRYKALMDER
+147 R
-162 QAMQDKYDNNPSVL
+162 QAYDNNPAVIAERNDYRNQTVDDL
-176 SAKRAYTDQT
+176 KRQMAVNE
-186 IADIQ
+186 A
-191 RETQENTRRWDE
+191 RWDE
-203 LGKQDR
+203 LGKQDM
-209 EAAQD
+209 AAQYD
-214 KSLRFNLRL
+214 PNNKTARRRL
-223 QRMALESNPQAAG
+223 WLNRLALGMNPAAASMA
-236 SGVIEQA
+236 EQPGMMNVTS
-243 QNDEVSRYTGN
+243 QLTGN
-254 KEAEDNYKAANQLN
+254 AEAEANYRAANQLL
-268 DESIKLY
+268 DESVKLY
-275 GAKEKGDFEGLT
+275 GATKKEDFDNLAWYQKAAKGVT
-287 ASQKIAAGVASFG
+287 SFG
-300 KGVKDRVSDA
+300 KAAKDRITDK
-310 EFWESMVDPFGNN
+310 EFWESTLDPVSNDY
-323 RAILNL
+323 AIGRL
-329 HNKVTEL
+329 HTKVTDL
-336 VGSYKNINEA
+336 IGSYKNISEA
-346 DMVKLLDEKL
+346 DMVKLLDDNL
-356 TESEQA
+356 TDSEQA
-362 LLTAYL
+362 LLEAYL
-368 RNVQAQADNPDIHW
+368 RNAQAMQDNPDTHW
-382 TYKAGSTTADSMKF
+382 TYTAGGSFADSMRF
-396 MAEFLLGSGVTQGAM
+396 MAEFMLGSGATGAAT
-411 KGTTNGMLKW
+411 KGATKGMLKW
-421 FAKKAAGASTK
+421 FAKRAGQASTK
-432 AGRTLI
+432 LGRAAI
-438 KGAGKFAVNET
+438 KGAGKLAVGET
-449 RALVGGTIQT
+449 RALVGGAIQT
-459 AMAPSTYANVT
+459 AAAPSTYANIASK
-470 QRMAEIDQDT
+470 MSEINDA
-480 GQLTGMG
+480 GQLNSLMESVG
-487 EAILDGII
+487 DGLF
-495 DSYIENASEFGLGL
+495 DAYIENASEFGLGL
-509 TNKALEAGKKG
+509 TNKALSAGKKG
-520 LARTIGHTRWGQFW
+520 LAKAIGHTRWGSLY
-534 SPKMGG
+534 SPAVGRM
-540 FMKRAGMGDFVE
+540 MERAGIQSGVE
-552 EWGEEVNGAY
+552 EWGEELNGAY
-562 MRSILG
+562 IRSLAALISG
-568 NITNGRYG
+568 GKIG
-576 DTKEW
+576 DEKEW
-581 SNFWTLEN
+581 DNFWSKDN
-589 QLVLAASFA
+589 QLVLLASFA
-598 PTIGGGKIVD
+598 PTIGGGTAISE
-608 NAQEIMAVRQADAAR
+608 AQRRHLSNQMS
-623 DKLLEVLDSKGY
+623 KKKGEVLDYLTAHGY
-635 DKVTAKL
+635 DDDSASA
-642 FVDAINGDTPYDLVH
+642 FVNAIGGDTPYDLIN
-657 NASPYLMNFFEQNK
+657 NASPYLKTFFQDNHDEN
-671 DDAVATGAVL
+671 AIRLVL
-681 DYIQKT
+681 DYISTT
-687 ARALEYG
+687 ARALE
-694 AKHAMNI
+694 ADSRNAI
-701 EEQRQ
+701 DQRDNRQ
-706 QQLVKVNEKM
+706 HERELVSGSM
-716 QEHQF
+716 QNHTEF
-721 WINMPL
+721 TMPRY
-727 TESEFADNAK
+727 TPNGEAQVES
-737 EPTQINDLGASQAV
+737 
-751 GNEMVRKLTDA
+751 VRRIQMDDKT
-762 DGRDGYI
+762 GYM
-769 VGGNA
+769 VGG
-774 TDGWAI
+774 DEQGWAI
-780 NWQDGSKTIMT
+780 NYDDGSVGILS
-791 ETAIGDLV
+791 EEQIQNDVAAGTAV
-799 NSGKMQDT
+799 DT
-807 GLLRLNDYLDLENTG
+807 GWMTADDFLDMHAIENKNT
-822 QTQQAEQMRMATE
+822 AEQMRMESEQRTNLAELQDALRPGSTINIGTTE
-835 RETQLTDIKNQL
+835 APLE
-847 QPGVTFDM
+847 GV
-855 NTAEGKRKG
+855 
-864 EVIQATADG
+864 VSSWTADG
-873 VVIDVDGTPTFYKWE
+873 AIIEGPEGFREYTWE
-888 QAAEMMG
+888 ELARITDRQYQ
-895 SPVIVKTDAEN
+895 PKTDVELAA
-906 DEDAANNLEHQ
+906 DEAARLDRFADARAQMDET
-917 EELRQQVDAA
+917 AA
-927 GSRGAAFTRDGEKFS
+927 KGYASIQRDG
-942 IMAALGWQTDDAGNQ
+942 ITYNITAALGWQEREDGQ
-957 SLRVY
+957 QMHVY
-962 ATDSQG
+962 ATDADGNMQE
-968 QSSQMLLSS
+968 LWLN
-977 DEVAAV
+977 DNEVAQV
-983 LAADTAAEI
+983 LAEGDIAMQRDVQQRVTENVQEETPHDIYHDFRGNPLPMTAEGQVDEAALWNNDPEAWARWND
-992 IPEQKQPAVNEAN
+992 EQKKDNGTDSNEYINAAIGKLQQDADALMAQRKTELDFVKRNAIDAQLTDIAGRVSTLRDVLERHNQPATAGN
-1005 TNAVVQRVGDWQQ
+1005 NAVTQRIADWQQ

-1028 TVDEIPDER
+1028 ALDEIPDER
-1037 VRKELQS
+1037 VRKEMQS
-1044 GNVHTAWYDPKTD
+1044 GRVHTAWYDPKTD
-1057 SVNFFLPNIADA
+1057 TVNFFLPNIADA

-1074 AVLHEVIAHQGLR
+1074 AVLHEVIAHQGLK
-1087 HLLGSQYNTLLDRV
+1087 HLLGNEYNTLLDRV
-1101 WGELM
+1101 YNELM
-1106 DEKAQQRYASLVRK
+1106 NEQAQRKYVSLVRS
-1120 TASRNLSEQEA
+1120 TASKPLSDQQA

-1144 QDMDLN
+1144 QDMDLS
-1150 TEESQTLWQKLCE
+1150 TEESQTLWQRLCE

-1172 NVGGELSVDDL
+1172 NVGTDITIDDL
-1183 KQLLQASMTSY
+1183 RELLQASMTNY
-1194 VKQNKPQQQSVL
+1194 IQQNSQQQQSVL
-1206 GSIPIT
+1206 DRIPTT
-1212 TDKKGTNTYNW
+1212 TDKKGGTTYNW
-1223 EAAPDAATALAGLRE
+1223 EGAPDAATALAGLRE
-1238 LYDDSLIRQFAGL
+1238 LGYEDSLIRQFAKNRAEKL
-1251 RAKQLRDEKKNL
+1251 REEKKRL
-1263 EKRNPKTIED
+1263 EKRNPATIEE
-1273 LKAVNDLLAENT
+1273 LKAVNDQLKENT
-1285 KAHMLWNE
+1285 RIHKFWNDVV
-1293 ITALINKEDGQ
+1293 ALMNTEESQ

-1312 INTDT
+1312 ITTDT

-1325 RFNAGNR
+1325 RFNAGKR
-1332 LQGVTTSRTLAGGR
+1332 LQGVSTTRTLAGGLN
-1346 TIKGHFE
+1346 IKGHFE

-1362 SHNPETFAPTE
+1362 SHNPETFKPTE

-1401 KAGVYDQRAY
+1401 KAGIYDQRAY

-1449 LQDAPMYGFTSDQ
+1449 MQDAPMYGFTDEQ
-1462 VKEYNHPRLVFV
+1462 VKLYAHPRLVFV

-1504 KSGKAVKDTTF
+1504 KSGKAVKETTF
-1515 AKIADVVSRF
+1515 TKIADVVSRF
-1525 GNTADM
+1525 DNISDM
-1531 YRDQTA
+1531 YRDETA
-1537 SAELM
+1537 AAELM
-1542 KVLMADGVLNQ
+1542 KVLLADGVINQ
-1553 QDVEQYMDNG
+1553 QDVEQLMDNG
-1563 ILSRSGQEFIESLI
+1563 ALSRAGQEYVESLI

-1582 NGRDNT
+1582 NGRETT
-1588 VRRLMADGMGNVRR
+1588 VRRLMAEGMGNVRR
-1602 SIVGSLAALTANR
+1602 SIVGSLASLTANR
-1615 TLGEYSLQDIME
+1615 TLGEYSLQGIME

-1683 LDIYNRSYADSA
+1683 LDIYNRSYANSA
-1695 GTEDVFGGR
+1695 GIEDVFGGR
-1704 TAQDAIRDITA
+1704 TAQDAIKEITA
-1715 YIQNKYNDEIQGRTA
+1715 YIQNRYNDEIQGRTA
-1730 EESNTA
+1730 ENGNTA
-1736 DQRGQLEGS
+1736 DQRSQLEGS
-1745 PEDRTGNQTGAG
+1745 PENRTGNQTGVAG
-1757 RTEQGG
+1757 TEQGG
-1763 SVRDSAPQDGTALS
+1763 PVRDSDAQNGTAVT

-1800 MSDEEIADFTDEYEY
+1800 MSDEEIAEFTDEYEY

-1826 YIDLDGDLK
+1826 YIDLDNDLK

-1849 DYKQA
+1849 DTQQA
-1854 EVVRKFKPIED
+1854 LVVRRFKPIED
-1865 MVRNLLAK
+1865 MVRNLMAK
-1873 YNLTEEEF
+1873 YNLSEEEF
-1881 TEEQPQANAE
+1881 VEETPENPE

-1899 EEAPQ
+1899 EQAPQ
-1904 YEEGASEEE
+1904 YEEGASEKE
-1913 IKATKYTQEEWE
+1913 IQATKFTKEEWE

-1930 GSYIEYKSE
+1930 GSYITYKSE
-1939 RTGEILEPVMID
+1939 RTGEYLEPVYID
-1951 DAHQPIYGDH
+1951 DAHYPIYGDH
-1961 RVIVWRWKESMY
+1961 RVFVWRWKTSEY
-1973 KDRSEASSTS
+1973 KDRVENQATS
-1983 DYIVKYLKANR
+1983 DYVVKYLKANR
-1994 FRATEVKYVKN
+1994 FRATETKYVKN
-2005 QYGFWTEKGHEGCS
+2005 QYGFWTNEGHNGCS

-2032 QTSGSSSSIDYY
+2032 QYASSSYIDYY
-2044 RDNDGLW
+2044 RDDDGLW
-2051 NIRGYAEYEIG
+2051 NISGSADYEMG
-2062 GGSLYM
+2062 GGSLSM
-2068 KRHLFNTKS
+2068 SRHLFNTKS
-2077 DALRAAIEALEQFRK
+2077 DALRAAIVALENFRK

-2102 DVDNLIAHLK
+2102 DVDNLIEHLK

-2141 FDNRAGKQPKKDKA
+2141 FDNRAGKQPKKGKA

-2163 PAAKKAAPKVVQA
+2163 PTAKKAAPKKIVQA
-2176 DEGEDETEQ
+2176 DEGEDET
-2185 TNGRKV
+2185 
-2191 EPTETISFPDSENRI
+2191 
-2206 YLYEQGGK
+2206 
-2214 WESKVEVHA
+2214 A
-2223 DNGNMSGGPANPS
+2223 PA
-2236 NYPYNT
+2236 
-2242 REDAIRHALNYAQ
+2242 
-2255 WYAKNIAGGTGIG
+2255 
-2268 HTGID
+2268 
-2273 RFVEQVNLTQIQS
+2273 
-2286 AGPTAPTYGSQNT
+2286 YGSQNT

-2309 KRKMRDKLSNLN
+2309 KRKMRDKLNNLN

-2394 IDVNAIALDEQVEE
+2394 IDVNAITLDEQAAEPVEE

-2420 TEPEPEQQAENEL
+2420 TETEPEQQAEDEL

-2483 ADDFIPFVRHHR
+2483 ADDFIPFVRNHR
-2495 EDISEQRREVEA
+2495 EDISQQRREVEA

-2518 QTAGKTVGEIGTYTH
+2518 QTTGRTVGEIGTYTH

-2578 LFDNVEDATKF
+2578 LFDTVEDATKF

-2629 PAEPER
+2629 PADTQR
-2635 AAETI
+2635 AAELI
-2640 TAIDE
+2640 TQIDE
-2645 QLDKIDGQLALLGY
+2645 QLQKVNDHLALLGFY
-2659 YTADTSDRS
+2659 QADKSDPS
-2668 KFHESYGYMKS
+2668 KFHESYGFMKS
-2679 AEEKARKDAEKLA
+2679 AEKKAVKDADRLA
-2692 RKLAADLGI
+2692 KELAKDLGI
-2701 EVDKKRIA
+2701 EVGKKQLAQANI
-2709 KTNVAPAG
+2709 APAG
-2717 GDVTFRLPLKE
+2717 GDITFRLPLMD
-2728 GRELYVNIEVTPTTV
+2728 GFELYVNIDIAPVDYTT
-2743 AEYNSYMRGEDY
+2743 SYGYSDDLR
-2755 LGGYGDDLAVGVGP
+2755 LGGVMGDA
-2769 MGKSTAIMYR
+2769 MAIMYR
-2779 VENTNGVGGFERY
+2779 IENPTASGQSRYVSSNMYESIGVM
-2792 GSNNFAPYNVTYQ
+2792 YN
-2805 DLLSGIRRVA
+2805 DFLKDIRRA
-2815 REYLPEQ
+2815 AKAYLPEQ
-2822 VETPAA
+2822 VETPAEDN
-2828 ATAQSVD
+2828 TQIAQTQQ
-2835 EKAEKPSKTGKSK
+2835 EKPAKSGKSK
-2848 KKEVNSQSSGDG
+2848 KKEVNSQNSGDS

-2872 EDEQEDN
+2872 EDEQEEN

-2912 YTGKTQQAT
+2912 YTGKTQEAT

-2927 GRPVLDTGFAPVMYE
+2927 GRPVLDSGFAPVMYE

-2962 RTEGLPADNPGYGE
+2962 RTQGLPADNTQPAE
-2976 GEGGGTASVPETD
+2976 GEGGSAASVPETD
-2989 RQETGGADRGGESGS
+2989 GQEAGGADRGGESGG

-3010 GRSVRHVPRLS
+3010 GRSVRRVPRLS

-3034 AVYPKSPAA
+3034 VVYPKTPAA

-3057 LQNEG
+3057 LQTEG

-3188 IRGFETVDIDNAS
+3188 ICGFETVDIDNAS

-3275 GCDVIGAFRL
+3275 GCDVLGAFRL
-3285 NNETFVGTGA
+3285 NNETFVGTKA

-3344 IIGRA
+3344 VIGRA
-3349 TMEMNTYFTLHPE
+3349 TMEMNTYFTQHPE
-3362 YMGGEMA
+3362 FMGGEMA

-3401 SQMKEYEPME
+3401 SQMKESEPME

-3417 TTAALED
+3417 TAEALED

-3440 ICQSRRGKAVPVPG
+3440 ICQSRRGKAVPVPW
-3454 INSNKVKGK
+3454 INDNKVKGK
-3463 YTKAQVL
+3463 HTKAQVL

-3516 LTRNASISFLKNDVE
+3516 LTRNTSISFLKNDVE

-3542 EKKDMDG
+3542 EKKGMDG

-3554 VKKAQLFFVRQLNA
+3554 VKKAQLFYVRQLNA
-3568 PVTPTPE
+3568 PVIPTPE

-3599 MKLSEDKV
+3599 MNLSEDKV

-3638 EKLEYANEHNTDG
+3638 EKLEYANEYNTDG

-3681 LPVSLYVDYAREKF
+3681 LPVSLYVGYAHEKF
-3695 GVNDRFQPVK
+3695 GVNDRFQPIK
-3705 VGGSWQLKEDG
+3705 VGGSWTLKEDS
-3716 IYYIDGRNEQNRS
+3716 IYYLDGKNEQNRS

-3745 LMIAAMNNKT
+3745 LMLAAMNNKT
-3755 VEFKKTETVGDEKE
+3755 IEFVKTETVGGEKE

-3792 EWARQKMQGDEE
+3792 EWARQKMQSDEE
-3804 LAAHVSKIYNDLFNA
+3804 LAAQVSKIYNELFNS

-3916 SARILTLSEQDHTA
+3916 SARILTISEQDRTV

-3972 IEEKEYILSQAEQS
+3972 IEEKESILSQADQTA
-3986 GDQNVRRSLQQE
+3986 DQNVIRRLQQE
-3998 IADLKYEYET
+3998 IEDLRYEYET
-4008 GEKPTKNKKK
+4008 GEKPTKGKKK

-4069 ATAMQRGVKGVDVK
+4069 ASAMQRGVKGVDA
-4083 SSKRS
+4083 SGSKRA

-4161 SGKFKETTRFAAYSN
+4161 SGKFKETTRFAAYTN

-4182 IWMTIADVVL
+4182 VWMTIADVVL
-4192 TKEAVAGGG
+4192 TKEAVAGDG

-4236 LTTIMAAVRAEL
+4236 LITIMAAVRAEL

-4258 KQENR
+4258 KQENSHI
-4263 TLPLNMFTIAK
+4263 PLVMFGTAK
-4274 KAAIDTRLVSAD
+4274 AAAIDTRLVSAD

-4291 QSKTNSVVEETLK
+4291 QSKTNRAVEETLK

-4312 KGTCALFCDIY
+4312 KGTCALFCDTY
-4323 QRKDFVGGRKVTRF
+4323 RRWDYEGGRRVEGF
-4337 NLFDEIKRKL
+4337 NVFDEIRRKL

-4409 PDRPMDYTQRMGRI
+4409 PNRPMDYTQRMGRI

-4511 ELRKLQSKKEQHRQD
+4511 ELRKLQNKKEQHRQD
-4526 QIYIENKLKKNN
+4526 QIYIENKLKRNN

-4555 DNTIKAFPDGIVK
+4555 DNTVKAFPDGIVK
-4568 EIAVEGVKCKD
+4568 EISVEGVKCKD

-4590 IQEPISA
+4590 IQDPISA

-4605 HDERHEEK
+4605 HDEHHEER
-4613 HTYTM
+4613 HTYTI

-4653 FVCDECGFTE
+4653 FECDECGFTE

-4678 EYFKLNVANGS
+4678 EYFKLNVANGG

-4699 EHIDRLKKDNELML
+4699 EYIDRLKKDNELML

-4718 PFAEE
+4718 PFADE

-4737 EKMKAEMAAKE
+4737 EKMKVELAAKE
-4748 AKYAEELKNSTSSFV
+4748 AKYAEELKKNTSSFV
-4763 LHTELSDD
+4763 LHTDLADE
-4771 DINSDDDSAPAY
+4771 DINSDDDSILSY

-4798 NPDGRYSYMSEDG
+4798 NPDSIYSYMSDEG
-4811 LVSAVEMSNQLMDDE
+4811 LVSAVEMSDVLMDDE

-4832 DEYRRLD
+4832 GEYRRLD
-4839 EIDRAE
+4839 AIDREE

-4857 LVEFELLPLL
+4857 LVEFELVPLL
-4867 REIAELEQRN
+4867 REIAEQEQR
-4877 EASVV
+4877 
-4882 EGNVSTE
+4882 
-4889 IFISNAEKAVQGI
+4889 
-4902 KQDKATPQQ
+4902 
-4911 WLAMIQKGGGIKA
+4911 
-4924 GEDKWLGLS
+4924 
-4933 QWLQGQTAK
+4933 
-4942 TLTKDEVLQYIRT
+4942 
-4955 NKIQIEEKHYSENP
+4955 
-4969 EGPDMSKVHPDWY
+4969 
-4982 RAFTPDED
+4982 
-4990 FRGFVT
+4990 
-4996 YDVFDW
+4996 
-5002 KKAVEIYEAITGEK
+5002 YE
-5016 MERDENGDISNEDFD
+5016 
-5031 KLEEF
+5031 
-5036 AKEQHKKAE
+5036 
-5045 QNSGFIDVTRLKYTT
+5045 
-5060 EGLDNKREIALY
+5060 
-5072 IPTIEPWKEED
+5072 
-5083 RVHFGDAGEGRAIA
+5083 
-5097 WARFGDA
+5097 
-5104 SAKRGSGGDDR
+5104 
-5115 VLFIDEI
+5115 
-5122 QSKRHQEGRK
+5122 
-5132 LGYEGEVELTDLNN
+5132 
-5146 IKIGEYKENKALIYD
+5146 
-5161 NAGNV
+5161 
-5166 IGEIYRIYH
+5166 
-5175 EYKNKPE
+5175 
-5182 DNGFGYHARI
+5182 
-5192 GDIENAGS
+5192 
-5200 YAQEQW
+5200 QEQ
-5206 AINDIKRRQKDNYS
+5206 
-5220 PVPAAPFD
+5220 
-5228 KNWHELTMKR
+5228 
-5238 MLRLAAEEGY
+5238 
-5248 DKIAW
+5248 
-5253 TTGGQQAERY
+5253 
-5263 NLGQMIKSIERDK
+5263 
-5276 NGEDDYYANGEWDTH
+5276 
-5291 YTIYGLDEVG
+5291 
-5301 RGVWIKDGQIVKAYW
+5301 
-5316 DEMIGKPAADV
+5316 
-5327 FGKDL
+5327 
-5332 YRKMQEMEVGG
+5332 
-5343 TITGN
+5343 
-5348 GLTIGAEGM
+5348 
-5357 TAFYDNILVNFMNR
+5357 
-5371 YGKQWGVSVKD
+5371 
-5382 ELVTLNDGALLE
+5382 
-5394 SHVIDVTPEM
+5394 
-5404 RASVTEEPQVMFQ
+5404 EPQVMFQ
-5417 TVTDPAVIAKLEA
+5417 TVTDPVTIAKLEA

-5460 EPVEIGKWEQA
+5460 EPVELGKWEQA

-5482 RYKLDKGNGKTL
+5482 RYKLDKGNGKSL

-5538 KAENAK
+5538 KAQNAK
-5544 DAVGEIDWHS
+5544 DSVGEIDWHS
-5554 GPVSSKLPKDKARKV
+5554 GPVSSKLPKEKSRKV

-5585 VAQKIAEL
+5585 VAQKIAQL
-5593 LKGENIAIPYNTV
+5593 LEGEDIAIPYNTV

-5627 TVRGGAK
+5627 NVRGAK

-5660 DEGAGLSAENGIF
+5660 DESAGLSAENAIF
-5673 ASNNRNNERGT
+5673 ASNNRTNERGT
-5684 DNIQR
+5684 DDIQR
-5689 QAGRAASDDAGRR
+5689 QTGRTADSNAGRR
-5702 ADAVRRSDNTET
+5702 ADAVRRSGDSQTS
-5714 NVPSGQ
+5714 VPSEQ
-5720 SVNDIVKPLRKL
+5720 STDDIVKPLRKL
-5732 EPGETCLVER
+5732 KPGETCLVER

-5863 GVYGTYMNEFDAS
+5863 GVYGTYMNEYDTS

-5889 IPTYRFDEMV
+5889 IPTYRFDEVV
-5899 FSKDYEPVRGERIST
+5899 FSKDYEPVRGEKVST

-5992 NQLDAL
+5992 NRLDAL
-5998 APRVIGTF
+5998 APRVIGSF

-6039 RIAEPGMEYNGNEVD
+6039 RISEPDMEYGS
-6054 NNEINS
+6054 NS
-6060 NFEANEQGIDRTGTP
+6060 DDDI
-6075 ADTDGGRRNDSGP
+6075 
-6088 DRQISRQQ
+6088 
-6096 RREVRSDL
+6096 
-6104 RRIQVLEREKTPER
+6104 
-6118 TEYSNGIESDR
+6118 
-6129 SRRNDQ
+6129 
-6135 AAESERIIA
+6135 
-6144 AAKANGLFIEPVELA
+6144 
-6159 SRYKHVPNDGKESL
+6159 RY
-6173 IYLDEKNNQ
+6173 
-6182 VIKVKDLFATED
+6182 
-6194 MTKNSPFDELYQH
+6194 
-6207 IIHNIYFP
+6207 
-6215 DTRYTF
+6215 
-6221 LGVTTDYITG
+6221 
-6231 DVRLV
+6231 
-6236 LAQKLVPSYGFIG
+6236 
-6249 HVTDDEAEQ
+6249 
-6258 YMKDQGFK
+6258 
-6266 PFDKWM
+6266 
-6272 VAKDDVI
+6272 
-6279 VTDYYGDNILRDIFG
+6279 
-6294 NLHLIDPIIYF
+6294 
-6305 NRPAREIIDD
+6305 
-6315 YLSEDNGGPDDELNW
+6315 
-6330 QTVEPTDYEDSAAD
+6330 QTVEPTDYEGSAAD
-6344 MTERSMA
+6344 LTERCRA

-6358 AVEVINE
+6358 PVQVINE
-6365 PMNNFKSS
+6365 PFNGTISF
-6373 YMDGKLTI
+6373 YEGGTLTI

-6388 DSPLEAALMAM
+6388 QSELSAALMAM
-6399 SREMPLSDILG
+6399 IQKMTLSEILG
-6410 GNAVREFAQEL
+6410 DEAVRGFAQEC
-6421 YRELPE
+6421 YRVLPE
-6427 FRQKVVEIAQQSYGW
+6427 FRQKVVEIAQQQYGW
-6442 DTARAMMEY
+6442 NTAQAMMQY
-6451 LGSMAEST
+6451 LGSMAESEA
-6459 TDDAESQDT
+6459 DDDESVLAWNT
-6468 WDVIETAFNKM
+6468 IWVAFDNM
-6479 LDKVLDKAPMG
+6479 LDRVFADKAPMG
-6490 WKWCEGNVLRY
+6490 MQFISTNELRY
-6501 VLFQNAHQ
+6501 ILFQNAHH
-6509 GDKSIATIA
+6509 GDNSIATIA
-6518 RGATLAHNLG
+6518 RGAALAHRQG
-6528 LSAADDEIRT
+6528 VSAADNENRA
-6538 DGAQTARVQQGQ
+6538 DGAQAAREQEVQERTA
-6550 DRTGESAANLYNRVV
+6550 ESAANLYNRVV
-6565 SRMWARMDE
+6565 SRMWSRMDE

-6586 VDALEKASKKQAQGF
+6586 VDALEKASGKKAQGF
-6601 EDIRKS
+6601 EDIRKQ

-6627 DKMMTAVQ
+6627 DKMMKAVQ
-6635 DIIDERG
+6635 AIIDERG
-6642 LSYDEIERY
+6642 LSYDEVERY
-6651 LMLKHGVERNDILA
+6651 LMLKHGIERNDILA
-6665 KRDARAF
+6665 KRDARAY
-6672 YQAIHDNKV
+6672 YQAIFDAKV
-6681 ASIKEFAKQHPDM
+6681 ASIQEYAKQHPDM
-6694 TDEEIRKR
+6694 TEQEIEQR
-6702 ISREDDILD
+6702 ISRERDKLD
-6711 RHFVAIESGMDS
+6711 KHFVAIESGTDS
-6723 KYKELRAKDY
+6723 KYKEQREKDY

-6745 ITPYD
+6745 INPYD

-6772 NMSDMELAA
+6772 NMADTELAA
-6781 DAEIADFEKRM
+6781 DAEIADFEKRIGSDLM
-6792 GDEYKTELW
+6792 TELW
-6801 KQINGA
+6801 NQINGA

-6819 MMSRGQYEH
+6819 MMSRSQYEH

-6921 VWYVKQVDENGDALL
+6921 VWYLKQVDEEGNALL
-6936 DDQGRTIFEPQYPPF
+6936 DEQGRTIFEPQYPPF

-6980 FRGVRELDKQR
+6980 FRGVREIEKQR
-6991 LNYVVNTSKQQ
+6991 LNYVVNTTKQQ
-7002 VKSHIIAFKLGGRDM
+7002 VKSHIIVFKLGGRDM

-7076 FALMSVNIK
+7076 FALMSVNVK

-7106 MKRDLQNG
+7106 MKRDLQQG
-7114 KLGTGELEQNYRSFV
+7114 KLGDSELEQHYRMFV

-7150 KKYTGDTRSAIERA
+7150 KKYTGDTRTAIERA
-7164 GAALD
+7164 GTALD

-7175 ESFEQMTRFA
+7175 ESFEQLTRFA

-7237 DIERLFA
+7237 DMERLFA

-7303 DGDDDD
+7303 DGDGDD

-7331 VYLKWALPQEARVF
+7331 AYLKWALPQEARVF
-7345 YGMGDMIINHSL
+7345 YGMGDMIVNHSL

-7381 TSGLAAVLPSITTPV
+7381 TSGLAAVTPSITTPI

-7426 AYREPLK
+7426 AYRNPLK

-7439 LALSEALNWISGGNE
+7439 LALSEALNWISGGNK

-7468 HIVEGYTGGLGTT
+7468 HIVEGYTGGVGTT

-7538 LKEAVKAGDEEYYKK
+7538 LKEAVKAGDEKYYKK
-7553 VTGSYDYKVLQVW
+7553 VTGSYDYKVLEVW
-7566 KLYEKEMD
+7566 KRYEKEMD

-7580 RLIDVKD
+7580 RLIDAKD

>member
-1 MFVLPNGTQKRYT
+1 MDKKYMLVLPDGKSRTYS
-14 QAQFNSP
+14 ADEFASP
-21 KMQSFLETK
+21 NIQ
-30 DPESYTAFEI
+30 
-40 LPVEVSEGDDTTNDI
+40 
-55 WQVTT
+55 
-60 PKLGSKVFNDAQ
+60 
-72 YRSKGMSQW
+72 QW
-81 LEKHPDAQTT
+81 LEKTPSSEYAVYEQTAVGDNDEEQEGDVYNIRLVKDNKAKDRQYTSADWHNENVQNWVKQHPEAEVS
-91 RLRPYDVQ
+91 RLRQYDYWGERAKAQ
-99 AGIAGRIQTEIDTF
+99 QGD
-113 DNTNR
+113 
-118 GFMDEFETR
+118 MDEFDRTNGGFMAEYEARKAELDDETTPQDRRDKLNEFIETNR
-127 QRELNDSISNE
+127 QRYDEL
-138 DTKRKAAAY
+138 TA
-147 VTENSQRYKALMDER
+147 QR
-162 QAMQDKYDNNPSVL
+162 QAQQAAYDNNPSVM
-176 SAKRAYTDQT
+176 AEREEYRNGT
-186 IADIQ
+186 IDAIKKQ
-191 RETQENTRRWDE
+191 MAENEARWDE
-203 LGKQDR
+203 LGKQDM
-209 EAAQD
+209 AAAKND
-214 KSLRFNLRL
+214 KTLRKQLML
-223 QRMALESNPQAAG
+223 QRLSANPQMEA
-236 SGVIEQA
+236 SGADTWVREQLTK
-243 QNDEVSRYTGN
+243 NYTGN
-254 KEAEDNYKAANQLN
+254 AEDEANYKAANQLL
-268 DESIKLY
+268 DESVKLY
-275 GAKEKGDFEGLT
+275 GSTQKGDFEGLSWSEKV
-287 ASQKIAAGVASFG
+287 AKGVQSFG
-300 KGVKDRVSDA
+300 KAAKDRITDR
-310 EFWESMVDPFGNN
+310 EFWESTVDPTANGH
-323 RAILNL
+323 ALYNL
-329 HNKVTEL
+329 HSKVTDL
-336 VGSYKNINEA
+336 IGSYHNIGEA
-346 DMVKLLDEKL
+346 DMEKLLDEKL
-356 TESEQA
+356 SDSEKA
-362 LLTAYL
+362 LLEAYM
-368 RNVQAQADNPDIHW
+368 RNAQAMDDNPDTHW
-382 TYKAGSTTADSMKF
+382 TYTAGGTFTDSMKF
-396 MAEFLLGSGVTQGAM
+396 MAEMMLGSGATGTAM
-411 KGTTNGMLKW
+411 KGASNGMLKW
-421 FAKKAAGASTK
+421 FAKRAGQATTK
-432 AGRTLI
+432 AGRAAI
-438 KGAGKFAVNET
+438 KGAGKFLVSDT
-449 RALVGGTIQT
+449 RALVRGAIQT
-459 AMAPSTYANVT
+459 ASAPSTYANIAGK
-470 QRMAEIDQDT
+470 MSEINEA
-480 GQLTGMG
+480 GQLNTFI
-487 EAILDGII
+487 ESVADGLF
-495 DSYIENASEFGLGL
+495 DSYIENASEFGLGI
-509 TNKALEAGKKG
+509 TNKALVVGKKG
-520 LARTIGHTRWGQFW
+520 LVKAVGHTRWGSLY
-534 SPKMGG
+534 SPEVGKLMS
-540 FMKRAGMGDFVE
+540 RAGIQSGVE

-562 MRSILG
+562 IRSLAALISG
-568 NITNGRYG
+568 GKIG
-576 DTKEW
+576 DEKEW
-581 SNFWTLEN
+581 DNFWTKDN
-589 QLVLAASFA
+589 QLVLLASFA
-598 PTIGGGKIVD
+598 PTIGGGAAISRAQRQHLSNQMHKKSAEVHEMLTANGYSNEAA
-608 NAQEIMAVRQADAAR
+608 NAFVSAVR
-623 DKLLEVLDSKGY
+623 
-635 DKVTAKL
+635 
-642 FVDAINGDTPYDLVH
+642 GDTPNDLIT
-657 NASPYLMNFFEQNK
+657 NASPYLQEFFRQDHDEN
-671 DDAVATGAVL
+671 DVRLVL
-681 DYIQKT
+681 DYISTT
-687 ARALEYG
+687 ARALEADSRNARDNSDNRTLERDKIMTSMANHNEFTMQRSLPDSDYTVESVRR
-694 AKHAMNI
+694 I
-701 EEQRQ
+701 EQGD
-706 QQLVKVNEKM
+706 K
-716 QEHQF
+716 
-721 WINMPL
+721 
-727 TESEFADNAK
+727 T
-737 EPTQINDLGASQAV
+737 
-751 GNEMVRKLTDA
+751 
-762 DGRDGYI
+762 GYI
-769 VGGNA
+769 VGG
-774 TDGWAI
+774 DEQGWAV
-780 NWQDGSKTIMT
+780 NYEDGTVGILSEQQIEEGVNAGTAVDSGWMTADDFLDFHAIEQQKT
-791 ETAIGDLV
+791 
-799 NSGKMQDT
+799 
-807 GLLRLNDYLDLENTG
+807 
-822 QTQQAEQMRMATE
+822 AEQMRMESEQRTNMA
-835 RETQLTDIKNQL
+835 QLTQAL
-847 QPGVTFDM
+847 RPGTTINIGTTEAPQDGMVASL
-855 NTAEGKRKG
+855 N
-864 EVIQATADG
+864 ADG
-873 VVIDVDGTPTFYKWE
+873 AIIEGPEGFRQYTWE
-888 QAAEMMG
+888 ELARMMDMEYQ
-895 SPVIVKTDAEN
+895 PKTDAELAD
-906 DEDAANNLEHQ
+906 DEAARLDRFADARAQMDET
-917 EELRQQVDAA
+917 AA
-927 GSRGAAFTRDGEKFS
+927 KGFASIQRDGTTYK
-942 IMAALGWQTDDAGNQ
+942 ITAALGWQDREDGQ
-957 SLRVY
+957 QMHVF
-962 ATDSQG
+962 ATDEQG
-968 QSSQMLLSS
+968 DMTELWLNT
-977 DEVAAV
+977 DEVAQV
-983 LAADTAAEI
+983 LAEGDVAMQRVTEQRVTEKTEEEQPHDMNHDFRGNPLPMTPEGEVDEKALWNNDPEAWAKWND
-992 IPEQKQPAVNEAN
+992 EQKEDNGADSIDYINTAIAKIQEDVVALTAQRKSELDFTKRNAIDAQLTEMAGRAATLRGIIDGYSQPAD
-1005 TNAVVQRVGDWQQ
+1005 NAVIQRINDWTR
-1018 KLGVKINSYS
+1018 KLGITINSYAS
-1028 TVDEIPDER
+1028 VEEIPDER
-1037 VRKELQS
+1037 VRKALQ
-1044 GNVHTAWYDPKTD
+1044 GGQVHTAWYDPKTD
-1057 SVNFFLPNIADA
+1057 SVNFFIPNIADTR
-1069 KMVDS
+1069 MVDS
-1074 AVLHEVIAHQGLR
+1074 AVIHEVVAHQGLR
-1087 HLLGSQYNTLLDRV
+1087 RLLGKEFDTLCDRV
-1101 WGELM
+1101 WADLM
-1106 DEKAQQRYASLVRK
+1106 DDKTKDQYLRLVTSTAPKASEQQR
-1120 TASRNLSEQEA
+1120 

-1136 DEFIAYMA
+1136 DEFMAYMA

-1150 TEESQTLWQKLCE
+1150 TEDSQTLWQKLCE
-1163 FVKDILDRL
+1163 FVKDILTRL
-1172 NVGGELSVDDL
+1172 GVGGDITVDDL
-1183 KQLLQASMTSY
+1183 RELLQASMSSY
-1194 VKQNKPQQQSVL
+1194 VKQASEPQSVL
-1206 GSIPIT
+1206 GTIPTI
-1212 TDKKGTNTYNW
+1212 TDKQGNVKGYNW
-1223 EAAPDAATALAGLRE
+1223 EAAPDAETALAGLRE
-1238 LYDDSLIRQFAGL
+1238 AGYDDKIIRQFAAN
-1251 RAKQLRDEKKNL
+1251 RAKKLREDKSRL
-1263 EKRNPKTIED
+1263 EKRNPETIEEQ
-1273 LKAVNDLLAENT
+1273 KAINDKLDTNT
-1285 KAHMLWNE
+1285 KAHMLWNN
-1293 ITALINKEDGQ
+1293 IVSLLNKEESA
-1304 QEKRRKEV
+1304 QEKRRKDV

-1325 RFNAGNR
+1325 RFNDSAR
-1332 LQGVTTSRTLAGGR
+1332 VQGMATTRTLADGR
-1346 TIKGHFE
+1346 IIKGHYE
-1353 LVESGAVTP
+1353 LVRSGAVTP

-1411 QEPVIVSREGVV
+1411 QEPVIVSRDGVV

-1449 LQDAPMYGFTSDQ
+1449 IKDAPMYGFTSDQ
-1462 VKEYNHPRLVFV
+1462 VKEFNHPRLIFV
-1474 LDEDMPYTTE
+1474 LDEDIPYTTE
-1484 TMAMFNANER
+1484 TMALFNMSER
-1494 KTQNKTEQMV
+1494 KTQNRTEQMV
-1504 KSGKAVKDTTF
+1504 KSGKTVKDTTF
-1515 AKIADVVSRF
+1515 TKLADVVSRF
-1525 GNTADM
+1525 DNTSDM

-1537 SAELM
+1537 VAELM
-1542 KVLMADGVLNQ
+1542 KILMADGVLNQ
-1553 QDVEQYMDNG
+1553 QDIEQFIDNG
-1563 ILSRSGQEFIESLI
+1563 LLSRTGQDYIESLI

-1582 NGRDNT
+1582 NGRDTT
-1588 VRRLMADGMGNVRR
+1588 VRRLMAEGMGNVRR

-1704 TAQDAIRDITA
+1704 TAQDAIKDITA

-1745 PEDRTGNQTGAG
+1745 PEDRTGDQTGAG
-1757 RTEQGG
+1757 GTEQA
-1763 SVRDSAPQDGTALS
+1763 SPVRDGNAQDGTTLS
-1777 PTDREWAAVKL
+1777 PTDREWASVKL

-1800 MSDEEIADFTDEYEY
+1800 MSDEEIAEFTHEYEY

-1826 YIDLDGDLK
+1826 YTDLDGDLK

-1849 DYKQA
+1849 DNQQA
-1854 EVVRKFKPIED
+1854 LVIRKFKPIED
-1865 MVRNLLAK
+1865 MVWGLMVK
-1873 YNLTEEEF
+1873 YNLTEEEM
-1881 TEEQPQANAE
+1881 TEETPENTA
-1891 DEIVTDKL
+1891 DDIVTDKL
-1899 EEAPQ
+1899 EDQQ
-1904 YEEGASEEE
+1904 YEEGASEKE
-1913 IKATKYTQEEWE
+1913 IQATKFTQEEWE

-1951 DAHQPIYGDH
+1951 DSHFPIYGDH

-1973 KDRSEASSTS
+1973 KDRTEASATS

-1994 FRATEVKYVKN
+1994 FRATEQKYKKN
-2005 QYGFWTEKGHEGCS
+2005 QYGFWTEEGHNGCS

-2032 QTSGSSSSIDYY
+2032 NYASSSYIDYY
-2044 RDNDGLW
+2044 RDDDGLW
-2051 NIRGYAEYEIG
+2051 NVSGCAEYEIG
-2062 GGSLYM
+2062 GGSLSM
-2068 KRHLFNTKS
+2068 DRHLFNTKS
-2077 DALRAAIEALEQFRK
+2077 DALRAAIDALEKFRK
-2092 EHPGNHYNLK
+2092 QHPGNHYNLK

-2141 FDNRAGKQPKKDKA
+2141 FDSRASKQAKKA
-2155 KTKKETKK
+2155 KAKAKPKKETKK
-2163 PAAKKAAPKVVQA
+2163 PAKKAAPKKVVRA
-2176 DEGEDETEQ
+2176 EEDEDETERP
-2185 TNGRKV
+2185 TGRRQ
-2191 EPTETISFPDSENRI
+2191 PDETISFPDSENRI
-2206 YLYEQGGK
+2206 YLYEQDGK
-2214 WESKVEVHA
+2214 WEARIEVHA
-2223 DNGNMSGGPANPS
+2223 DNGNMSGGESEPS
-2236 NYPYNT
+2236 AYPYNS
-2242 REDAIRHALNYAQ
+2242 REDAIRHALDYAE
-2255 WYAKNIAGGTGIG
+2255 WYATNIAGKTGIG
-2268 HTGID
+2268 HEGID
-2273 RFVEQVNLTQIQS
+2273 KFVDQVRLTQMES
-2286 AGPTAPTYGSQNT
+2286 TAAQPAAPAYGSQNT

-2309 KRKMRDKLSNLN
+2309 KRKMREKLNNLN
-2321 AGFDPEVFFI
+2321 AGFDPEVFYI
-2331 GAQMAAFHVEAGAR
+2331 GAQMATFHVEAGAR

-2367 SIYNGARD
+2367 AIYNGARD
-2375 LPGMEPYRDD
+2375 LPGMEQFKAE
-2385 MDSAADVDA
+2385 MDSAAEVDA
-2394 IDVNAIALDEQVEE
+2394 IDVTAITLEEPAAEEPTEEPTEE
-2408 TQEEVTEEEETE
+2408 TPEEVTEEESETE
-2420 TEPEPEQQAENEL
+2420 EL

-2446 PQGFDGALKVVGR
+2446 PQGFDGALKVVGVNR
-2459 NTDGTYNLEYNPTG
+2459 DGTFNLEYNPTG

-2483 ADDFIPFVRHHR
+2483 ADDFIPFVRNHR
-2495 EDISEQRREVEA
+2495 EDISQQRRDIEA
-2507 QQPQESAPAAE
+2507 QQQEAAPEAE
-2518 QTAGKTVGEIGTYTH
+2518 QPTAKTVGELGTYTH

-2578 LFDNVEDATKF
+2578 LFDTVEDATKF

-2598 TDEQTAT
+2598 TDEQTAA
-2605 DTAAIVSQAASV
+2605 DTAAIISEAASV
-2617 AEQAQSIAQTEE
+2617 AEQAEAVAQAEE
-2629 PAEPER
+2629 PTDTGA
-2635 AAETI
+2635 AAELI
-2640 TAIDE
+2640 TQIDE
-2645 QLDKIDGQLALLGY
+2645 QLEKVNDHLALLGFY
-2659 YTADTSDRS
+2659 QADKSDPS
-2668 KFHESYGYMKS
+2668 KFHESYGFMKT
-2679 AEEKARKDAEKLA
+2679 AEKKAVKDADKLA
-2692 RKLAADLGI
+2692 KQLAKDLGI
-2701 EVDKKRIA
+2701 EVGNKQLAHANI
-2709 KTNVAPAG
+2709 APAG
-2717 GDVTFRLPLKE
+2717 GDITFRLPLMD
-2728 GRELYVNIEVTPTTV
+2728 GFELYVNIDIAPVDYTT
-2743 AEYNSYMRGEDY
+2743 
-2755 LGGYGDDLAVGVGP
+2755 GYGYADDLRVGGV
-2769 MGKSTAIMYR
+2769 MGDAMAIMYR
-2779 VENTNGVGGFERY
+2779 IENPTASGQSRYVSSNMYESIGVM
-2792 GSNNFAPYNVTYQ
+2792 YN
-2805 DLLSGIRRVA
+2805 DFLKDIRRA
-2815 REYLPEQ
+2815 AKAYLPEQ
-2822 VETPAA
+2822 VETPAEDN
-2828 ATAQSVD
+2828 TQIAQTQQ
-2835 EKAEKPSKTGKSK
+2835 EKPAKSGKSK
-2848 KKEVNSQSSGDG
+2848 KKEVNSQSSGDA

-2872 EDEQEDN
+2872 EEEQQED

-2886 AVNAPAKEVVTEL
+2886 AVNAPVKEVVTEL

-2976 GEGGGTASVPETD
+2976 GEGGGTEGVPETD

-3090 SEENRELRSLLT
+3090 SEDYRELRSLLT
-3102 GDEFDAAQL
+3102 DEEFDAAQL

-3119 PTEIIDTLWDVAAKL
+3119 PTEIIDTLWDVAGRL
-3134 GFQGGKILEGSA
+3134 GFNGGKILEGSA

-3157 GMNEASQITA
+3157 SMNDASQITA
-3167 VELDNITGG
+3167 VELDDITGG
-3176 ILEQLYPDAQVY
+3176 ILEQLYPDAQVF
-3188 IRGFETVDIDNAS
+3188 IRGFQDVDIDNAS

-3214 LKIYDAKEKDLTR
+3214 MKIYDAKEKDLTR

-3241 IRKLRPGG
+3241 IRKLRQGG
-3249 VGIFISSRGTL
+3249 IGIFISSRGTL
-3260 DSSSRKLRQWIVNEG
+3260 DSSSRKLRQWIINEG
-3275 GCDVIGAFRL
+3275 SCDVIGAFRL

-3315 DVTGTEVV
+3315 DVTATEVV

-3344 IIGRA
+3344 IMGRA
-3349 TMEMNTYFTLHPE
+3349 TMEMNTYFTQHPE
-3362 YMGGEMA
+3362 MMGGEMA
-3369 FGFEKGNTYR
+3369 FGFEKGNSYR
-3379 AGSAALYP
+3379 GGSAALYP
-3387 SDKIDQAKRLKKWV
+3387 SDKIDQTKRLKKWV

-3411 VTPAAM
+3411 VTAPTM
-3417 TTAALED
+3417 TAELES
-3424 TQGVKEGQLI
+3424 TEGVKEGQLI

-3454 INSNKVKGK
+3454 LNSNKVKGK

-3542 EKKDMDG
+3542 EKKGIDG

-3568 PVTPTPE
+3568 PVIPTPE

-3599 MKLSEDKV
+3599 MKQSEDKV
-3607 REDILAAGVGFED
+3607 KEDILAAGLGFED
-3620 PASGEVVIEY
+3620 PATGEVTIEY

-3651 RYDNNIKALQNVI
+3651 RYNNNVKALQGVI

-3681 LPVSLYVDYAREKF
+3681 LPVSLYVGYAHEKF

-3705 VGGSWQLKEDG
+3705 VGGSWTLKEDG

-3755 VEFKKTETVGDEKE
+3755 VEFVKTETVGGEKE

-3904 GQFVSSAKELYP
+3904 GQFVASAKELYP
-3916 SARILTLSEQDHTA
+3916 SARILTISEQDRTV

-3972 IEEKEYILSQAEQS
+3972 IEEKEYILSQADQTA
-3986 GDQNVRRSLQQE
+3986 DQNVIRRLKQE
-3998 IADLKYEYET
+3998 IDDLKYEYDT
-4008 GEKPTKNKKK
+4008 GEKPQKGKKK

-4054 ALLIDEAHAYKHLGF
+4054 ALLVDEAHAYKHLGF
-4069 ATAMQRGVKGVDVK
+4069 ATTMQRGVKGVDA
-4083 SSKRS
+4083 SGSKRA

-4161 SGKFKETTRFAAYSN
+4161 SGKFKETTRFAAYTN

-4192 TKEAVAGGG
+4192 TKEAVAGDG

-4216 EKGEKHE
+4216 DKGEKHE

-4236 LTTIMAAVRAEL
+4236 LITIMSAVRAEL

-4258 KQENR
+4258 KQENSHI
-4263 TLPLNMFTIAK
+4263 PLVMFGTAK
-4274 KAAIDTRLVSAD
+4274 AAAIDTRLVSAE

-4291 QSKTNSVVEETLK
+4291 QSKTNRAVEETLK

-4312 KGTCALFCDIY
+4312 KGTCALFCDTY
-4323 QRKDFVGGRKVTRF
+4323 RRWDYEGGRRVEGF
-4337 NLFDEIKRKL
+4337 NVFDEIRRKL
-4347 IARGVPADQIIIM
+4347 IDRGVPADQIVIM

-4376 NNGEIR
+4376 NNGDIR

-4409 PDRPMDYTQRMGRI
+4409 PNRPMDYTQRMGRI

-4511 ELRKLQSKKEQHRQD
+4511 ELRKLQNKKEQHRQD

-4538 TQLGLA
+4538 TQLALA
-4544 ESNQAKYQQAL
+4544 ESNQTKYQQAL
-4555 DNTIKAFPDGIVK
+4555 DNTIAAFPDGKVK

-4590 IQEPISA
+4590 IQEPLNA
-4597 IIADLRRL
+4597 LIADLRRL

-4613 HTYTM
+4613 RTFTM

-4624 ANVIVNLV
+4624 VNVIVTLV
-4632 STYGYDFNKGEFNTK
+4632 SSWGYDFNKGSYNTK
-4647 VSSQLQ
+4647 VQTQLQ

-4678 EYFKLNVANGS
+4678 EYFKQNVANGS
-4689 RMRHNLELLS
+4689 RMRRNLDLLT
-4699 EHIDRLKKDNELML
+4699 EHIDRINKDNELML
-4713 ARKGK
+4713 ERKGK
-4718 PFAEE
+4718 PFADE
-4723 DKLKEQTKLVEDLT
+4723 DKLKEQTKLVEDRT

-4839 EIDRAE
+4839 EIDRSE

-4877 EASVV
+4877 EASIV
-4882 EGNVSTE
+4882 EGNVNTE

-4902 KQDKATPQQ
+4902 KQEKATPQQ
-4911 WLAMIQKGGGIKA
+4911 WLAMIQKQGGLKA

-4942 TLTKDEVLQYIRT
+4942 TLTKDELLQYIRE
-4955 NKIQIEEKHYSENP
+4955 NRIQIEETWYGEDVATKNLENKYPTFNKAFYIDMDEFHGIPYVGISNLDEAIRLYNQHNEDDRITKDEVSGELTDSEFDRIVAWGNDVIKRGINDIEPTRKHYQTIGLEN
-4969 EGPDMSKVHPDWY
+4969 
-4982 RAFTPDED
+4982 
-4990 FRGFVT
+4990 
-4996 YDVFDW
+4996 
-5002 KKAVEIYEAITGEK
+5002 
-5016 MERDENGDISNEDFD
+5016 N
-5031 KLEEF
+5031 
-5036 AKEQHKKAE
+5036 
-5045 QNSGFIDVTRLKYTT
+5045 
-5060 EGLDNKREIALY
+5060 REIALTV
-5072 IPTIEPWKEED
+5072 PTIRPYNVD
-5083 RVHFGDAGEGRAIA
+5083 DVHFGNADNGRAIA

-5104 SAKRGSGGDDR
+5104 VDR
-5115 VLFIDEI
+5115 QGKSVLFIDEI
-5122 QSKRHQEGRK
+5122 QSRRHQDGRK
-5132 LGYEGEVELTDLNN
+5132 LGYDTPVPFLNA
-5146 IKIGEYKENKALIYD
+5146 IIGEYRDTATGDKEANLTSPVT
-5161 NAGNV
+5161 GEV
-5166 IGEIYRIYH
+5166 IGHIYKTQEGLYWGETQSGTQMTSERDT
-5175 EYKNKPE
+5175 EQSVLEGLNA
-5182 DNGFGYHARI
+5182 FGLE
-5192 GDIENAGS
+5192 GG
-5200 YAQEQW
+5200 
-5206 AINDIKRRQKDNYS
+5206 
-5220 PVPAAPFD
+5220 VPAAPFE

-5238 MLRLAAEEGY
+5238 LLRLAAEEGY
-5248 DKIAW
+5248 DKLAWATGDQQAQRYNIGGSLNSVRRMDHDTLHERQYALEMNSRGYQYITTDDEGNVLQSLVAEFQNRNIADIVGKELAVRMLSMKENE
-5253 TTGGQQAERY
+5253 TLEGEGLRVGGQ
-5263 NLGQMIKSIERDK
+5263 
-5276 NGEDDYYANGEWDTH
+5276 
-5291 YTIYGLDEVG
+5291 
-5301 RGVWIKDGQIVKAYW
+5301 
-5316 DEMIGKPAADV
+5316 
-5327 FGKDL
+5327 
-5332 YRKMQEMEVGG
+5332 
-5343 TITGN
+5343 
-5348 GLTIGAEGM
+5348 GM
-5357 TAFYDNILVNFMNR
+5357 VQFYDHMLPAFVNK
-5371 YGKQWGVSVKD
+5371 YGKQWGVSVRD
-5382 ELVTLNDGALLE
+5382 ELVELNDGALLE
-5394 SHVIDVTPEM
+5394 AHMIDVTPAM
-5404 RASVTEEPQVMFQ
+5404 RESVTEEPQVMFQ
-5417 TVTDPAVIAKLEA
+5417 TVTDPVTIAKLEA
-5430 GDKIRVYRA
+5430 GKKIRAYRA
-5439 MQEIDGKLYPPMAA
+5439 MQVIDGKLYSPMAA
-5453 RVDGKMV
+5453 RINGQMT
-5460 EPVEIGKWEQA
+5460 EPIELGKWEQA
-5471 VERPELADAYG
+5471 VVRPELIDAYG
-5482 RYKLDKGNGKTL
+5482 RFKLDKANGKSVP
-5494 KARYNP
+5494 ARYNP
-5500 YIHTSR
+5500 YIHASR

-5538 KAENAK
+5538 KAQYAK

-5554 GPVSSKLPKDKARKV
+5554 GPVSSKLPKDKSRKV

-5576 PIRVVPDSE
+5576 PIRIVPDSE
-5585 VAQKIAEL
+5585 VAQMIADL
-5593 LKGENIAIPYNTV
+5593 LDGEDIAVPYNTV
-5606 TPSLRYELEQLG
+5606 TPSLRDELEQVG
-5618 VKISGQPSG
+5618 VTISDVPSG
-5627 TVRGGAK
+5627 NVKQDNGG
-5634 KVLTDNQVKML
+5634 LTENQVKML
-5645 SYVTGMSEDEIRTLN
+5645 KFVTGLSEDEIRG
-5660 DEGAGLSAENGIF
+5660 DY
-5673 ASNNRNNERGT
+5673 
-5684 DNIQR
+5684 DN
-5689 QAGRAASDDAGRR
+5689 
-5702 ADAVRRSDNTET
+5702 
-5714 NVPSGQ
+5714 
-5720 SVNDIVKPLRKL
+5720 
-5732 EPGETCLVER
+5732 
-5742 KLSEA
+5742 
-5747 GEFSFIGRDRIESTE
+5747 EFSDRRDGESVTNFVKRIIR
-5762 DVAFIFRKLE
+5762 AYE
-5772 TKAVENSFIVFV
+5772 TKFNMLV
-5784 KDGKPTVLHVG
+5784 P
-5795 MGNID
+5795 
-5800 AVNVDLSGL
+5800 
-5809 SVMMKEIEPD
+5809 
-5819 QVYFVHNHPSGNI
+5819 VYVVSGNI
-5832 ISSAK
+5832 KYSKENLARVLHIPATANIDDVYRDYLRHFFSNNATGGGFAYSDEYDGRIVIFAGDKSTAGELMITLLHENVHAALDEDLRIISPVASRCIIDYYERERSKGLADKAK
-5837 DRKLWAL
+5837 EFYEILKAAPEYQGEDIDEEYVAYRLSWDLAHGLNMERRIAGFANGNKAIEDYFRTIVNKIKKDNDDNEENDGFDGGDGTDGAGRNGEGAEPVLY
-5844 MQTVLGK
+5844 QTV
-5851 KLMPGII
+5851 
-5858 IDTTR
+5858 
-5863 GVYGTYMNEFDAS
+5863 
-5876 MPEDFTGREGDVK
+5876 
-5889 IPTYRFDEMV
+5889 
-5899 FSKDYEPVRGERIST
+5899 
-5914 SRDVAAYVSSHRL
+5914 
-5927 GERDKISV
+5927 
-5935 LCINTN
+5935 
-5941 NLVVGNFF
+5941 
-5949 LPYTGMN
+5949 
-5956 DIKTINKIAVDC
+5956 
-5968 AYYAGITNA
+5968 
-5977 RAVVVYGSGVDPRTD
+5977 DP
-5992 NQLDAL
+5992 
-5998 APRVIGTF
+5998 
-6006 LNAHGTTLLDMVG
+6006 HG
-6019 GKTVPEDNGLY
+6019 
-6030 NYYSYRDHG
+6030 
-6039 RIAEPGMEYNGNEVD
+6039 
-6054 NNEINS
+6054 
-6060 NFEANEQGIDRTGTP
+6060 
-6075 ADTDGGRRNDSGP
+6075 
-6088 DRQISRQQ
+6088 
-6096 RREVRSDL
+6096 
-6104 RRIQVLEREKTPER
+6104 
-6118 TEYSNGIESDR
+6118 
-6129 SRRNDQ
+6129 
-6135 AAESERIIA
+6135 
-6144 AAKANGLFIEPVELA
+6144 
-6159 SRYKHVPNDGKESL
+6159 
-6173 IYLDEKNNQ
+6173 
-6182 VIKVKDLFATED
+6182 
-6194 MTKNSPFDELYQH
+6194 
-6207 IIHNIYFP
+6207 
-6215 DTRYTF
+6215 
-6221 LGVTTDYITG
+6221 
-6231 DVRLV
+6231 
-6236 LAQKLVPSYGFIG
+6236 
-6249 HVTDDEAEQ
+6249 
-6258 YMKDQGFK
+6258 
-6266 PFDKWM
+6266 
-6272 VAKDDVI
+6272 
-6279 VTDYYGDNILRDIFG
+6279 
-6294 NLHLIDPIIYF
+6294 
-6305 NRPAREIIDD
+6305 
-6315 YLSEDNGGPDDELNW
+6315 
-6330 QTVEPTDYEDSAAD
+6330 YEDSAAD
-6344 MTERSMA
+6344 LTDKCQR

-6358 AVEVINE
+6358 PVEVINE
-6365 PMNNFKSS
+6365 PLNAFVSSFNNGTLK
-6373 YMDGKLTI
+6373 I
-6381 NIGALNG
+6381 NIASLN
-6388 DSPLEAALMAM
+6388 DRTPLAAALMAM
-6399 SREMPLSDILG
+6399 SHEMSLSDVLG
-6410 GNAVREFAQEL
+6410 ADAVRQFAQEL
-6421 YRELPE
+6421 YRQLPE

-6442 DTARAMMEY
+6442 DTARAMMQY
-6451 LGSMAEST
+6451 LGSMSEST
-6459 TDDAESQDT
+6459 IDDEESQNT
-6468 WDVIETAFNKM
+6468 WNTIEAAFNDM
-6479 LDKVLDKAPMG
+6479 LDKVLDKTPMG
-6490 WKWCEGNVLRY
+6490 WQWVNRSAIRY
-6501 VLFQNAHQ
+6501 ILFQNAHQ
-6509 GDKSIATIA
+6509 GDNSIPTLA
-6518 RGATLAHNLG
+6518 RGAALAHKEG
-6528 LSAADDEIRT
+6528 LSEADSEIRV
-6538 DGAQTARVQQGQ
+6538 DGRDAARRQDLNEKTAA
-6550 DRTGESAANLYNRVV
+6550 SAANIYNRTV
-6565 SRMWARMDE
+6565 SQMWSRMDE

-6586 VDALEKASKKQAQGF
+6586 VDALEKASGSKAQGF

-6635 DIIDERG
+6635 TIIDECG

-6651 LMLKHGVERNDILA
+6651 LMLKHGIERNEILA
-6665 KRDARAF
+6665 KRDARAY
-6672 YQAIHDNKV
+6672 YQALFDAKV
-6681 ASIKEFAKQHPDM
+6681 ASIQEFAKQHPDM
-6694 TDEEIRKR
+6694 TEEEKR
-6702 ISREDDILD
+6702 QRIDREREKLD
-6711 RHFVAIESGMDS
+6711 RHFTAIESGTDA

-6745 ITPYD
+6745 IEPYD

-6761 RLLAARKPMFD
+6761 RLLASRKPQFD
-6772 NMSDMELAA
+6772 NLSDMELAA

-6792 GDEYKTELW
+6792 GEARKAELW

-6819 MMSRGQYEH
+6819 MMSRSQYEH

-6833 KYYVPLRGFA
+6833 DYYVPLRGFA

-6908 NRQKDND
+6908 NRHADND
-6915 LVLVSD
+6915 LVLISD
-6921 VWYVKQVDENGDALL
+6921 VWFVKQVDEDGNALL
-6936 DDQGRTIFEPQYPPF
+6936 DDQGRTIFEPVYPPF
-6951 TEALSTDQAKAEYE
+6951 TESLSTDQAKAAYE

-6980 FRGVRELDKQR
+6980 FRGVREIEKQR
-6991 LNYVVNTSKQQ
+6991 LNYVVNTSRQQ
-7002 VKSHIIAFKLGGRDM
+7002 AKSHIVAFKLGGRDM

-7043 FTKATLKFLRAFAS
+7043 FTRFTLKFLRAFAS

-7076 FALMSVNIK
+7076 FALMSVNVK

-7099 QALKVVR
+7099 TAMKVVK
-7106 MKRDLQNG
+7106 MKRALNDG
-7114 KLGTGELEQNYRSFV
+7114 TLGDSELEQHYRSFV

-7135 GYTSVRGTDVWEAEI
+7135 GYTSVRGTEVWEAEI
-7150 KKYTGDTRSAIERA
+7150 KKYTGETRNAIERV

-7222 KESEFLRTKEGRKLN
+7222 AESEFLRDKDGKKLN
-7237 DIERLFA
+7237 AMERLFA

-7277 DKSKLGLW
+7277 NPSKLGAW

-7294 MNAVLHAML
+7294 MNAILHAL
-7303 DGDDDD
+7303 LGGGDGDDDD
-7309 DDQYLDVP
+7309 KGNGYLDIP
-7317 DYERRNNLLLGLKG
+7317 DYERRNNLLLGMGG

-7345 YGMGDMIINHSL
+7345 YGMGDMVVNHAL
-7357 GREPHRNI
+7357 GREPHKNI

-7381 TSGLAAVLPSITTPV
+7381 TSGLAAMLPSIATPV
-7396 VEVIQNEDYKGARVY
+7396 VEVLQNEDYKGARVY
-7411 NDNRFLSDEEKKHIP
+7411 NDNRFISDEEKKHIP
-7426 AYREPLK
+7426 AYRNTMR

-7439 LALSEALNWISGGNE
+7439 IALSKALNWISGGND
-7454 YEAGAVNWNPNIME
+7454 YEAGAIRLNPNIAE
-7468 HIVEGYTGGLGTT
+7468 HLVEGYTGGVGTT

-7486 KFMENALGGE
+7486 KFIENALGGE

-7529 EVAQDTERR
+7529 DMAENTERR
-7538 LKEAVKAGDEEYYKK
+7538 IKEAVKAGDEKELNK
-7553 VTGSYDYKVLQVW
+7553 VVDSFDFKVLEVW
-7566 KLYEKEMD
+7566 KRYEKEMD

-7580 RLIDVKD
+7580 RFMDSKD
-7587 RKQRKQVTREHDAL
+7587 RKQRKEITREHDAL
-7601 RSRMIRDISNL
+7601 RTRMIRDISDL

>member
-1 MFVLPNGTQKRYT
+1 MDKKYLLVMPDGKSRAYSAEEFASPNIQKW
-14 QAQFNSP
+14 
-21 KMQSFLETK
+21 LETTPSDK
-30 DPESYTAFEI
+30 YSVYEQSPIGDNDEELEGDVYNIRLVNGNTAKERRYSSADWHKENVQNWIKEHPEA
-40 LPVEVSEGDDTTNDI
+40 EVSRI
-55 WQVTT
+55 
-60 PKLGSKVFNDAQ
+60 
-72 YRSKGMSQW
+72 
-81 LEKHPDAQTT
+81 
-91 RLRPYDVQ
+91 RPYDYWGERAKTQ
-99 AGIAGRIQTEIDTF
+99 QNEL
-113 DNTNR
+113 N
-118 GFMDEFETR
+118 EFERVNGNFMAEYEAR
-127 QRELNDSISNE
+127 QAELADDSIPQERRTKVNE
-138 DTKRKAAAY
+138 YVQENARAYDKLKAELDTY
-147 VTENSQRYKALMDER
+147 R
-162 QAMQDKYDNNPSVL
+162 QAYDNNPAVIAERNDYRNQTVDDL
-176 SAKRAYTDQT
+176 KRQMAVNE
-186 IADIQ
+186 A
-191 RETQENTRRWDE
+191 RWDE
-203 LGKQDR
+203 LGKQDM
-209 EAAQD
+209 AAQYDPND
-214 KSLRFNLRL
+214 KTARRRL
-223 QRMALESNPQAAG
+223 WLNRLALGINPAAVSMA
-236 SGVIEQA
+236 EQPGMMNVTS
-243 QNDEVSRYTGN
+243 QLTGN
-254 KEAEDNYKAANQLN
+254 AEAEANYRAANQLL
-268 DESIKLY
+268 DESVKLY
-275 GAKEKGDFEGLT
+275 GATKKEDFDNLAWYQKAAKGVT
-287 ASQKIAAGVASFG
+287 SFG
-300 KGVKDRVSDA
+300 KAAKDRITDKD
-310 EFWESMVDPFGNN
+310 FWESTLDPVSNDY
-323 RAILNL
+323 AIGRL
-329 HNKVTEL
+329 HTKVTDL
-336 VGSYKNINEA
+336 IGSYKNISEA
-346 DMVKLLDEKL
+346 DMVKLLDDNL
-356 TESEQA
+356 TDSEQA
-362 LLTAYL
+362 LLEAYL
-368 RNVQAQADNPDIHW
+368 RNAQAMEDNPDTHW
-382 TYKAGSTTADSMKF
+382 TYTAGGSFADSMKF
-396 MAEFLLGSGVTQGAM
+396 MTEFMLGSGATGAAT
-411 KGTTNGMLKW
+411 KGATKGMLKW
-421 FAKKAAGASTK
+421 FAKRAGQASTK
-432 AGRTLI
+432 LGRAAI
-438 KGAGKFAVNET
+438 KGAGKLAVGET
-449 RALVGGTIQT
+449 RALVGGAIQT
-459 AMAPSTYANVT
+459 AAAPSTYANIASK
-470 QRMAEIDQDT
+470 MSEINDA
-480 GQLTGMG
+480 GQLNSLMESVG
-487 EAILDGII
+487 DGLF
-495 DSYIENASEFGLGL
+495 DAYIENASEFGLGL
-509 TNKALEAGKKG
+509 TNKALSAGKKG
-520 LARTIGHTRWGQFW
+520 LAKAIGHTRWGSLY
-534 SPKMGG
+534 SPAVGRM
-540 FMKRAGMGDFVE
+540 MERAGIQSGVE
-552 EWGEEVNGAY
+552 EWGEELNGAY
-562 MRSILG
+562 IRSLAALISG
-568 NITNGRYG
+568 GKIG
-576 DTKEW
+576 DEKEW
-581 SNFWTLEN
+581 DNFWSKDN
-589 QLVLAASFA
+589 QLVLLASFA
-598 PTIGGGKIVD
+598 PTIGGGTAISE
-608 NAQEIMAVRQADAAR
+608 AQRWHLSNQMS
-623 DKLLEVLDSKGY
+623 KKKGEVLDYLTAHGY
-635 DKVTAKL
+635 DDDSAFA
-642 FVDAINGDTPYDLVH
+642 FVNAIGGDTPYDLIN
-657 NASPYLMNFFEQNK
+657 NASPYLKTFFQGNHDEN
-671 DDAVATGAVL
+671 AIRLVL
-681 DYIQKT
+681 DYISTT
-687 ARALEYG
+687 ARALE
-694 AKHAMNI
+694 ADSRNAI
-701 EEQRQ
+701 DQRDNRQ
-706 QQLVKVNEKM
+706 HERELVSGSM
-716 QEHQF
+716 QNHTEF
-721 WINMPL
+721 TMPRY
-727 TESEFADNAK
+727 TPNGEAQVES
-737 EPTQINDLGASQAV
+737 
-751 GNEMVRKLTDA
+751 VRRIQMDDKT
-762 DGRDGYI
+762 GYM
-769 VGGNA
+769 VGG
-774 TDGWAI
+774 DEQGWAI
-780 NWQDGSKTIMT
+780 NYDDGSVGILS
-791 ETAIGDLV
+791 EEQIQNDVAAGTAV
-799 NSGKMQDT
+799 DT
-807 GLLRLNDYLDLENTG
+807 GWMTADDFLDMHAIENKNT
-822 QTQQAEQMRMATE
+822 AEQMRMESEQRTNLAELQDALRPGSTINIGTTE
-835 RETQLTDIKNQL
+835 APLE
-847 QPGVTFDM
+847 GV
-855 NTAEGKRKG
+855 
-864 EVIQATADG
+864 VSSWTADG
-873 VVIDVDGTPTFYKWE
+873 AIIEGPEGFREYTWE
-888 QAAEMMG
+888 ELARITDRQYQ
-895 SPVIVKTDAEN
+895 PKTDAELAA
-906 DEDAANNLEHQ
+906 DEAARLVRFADARAQMDET
-917 EELRQQVDAA
+917 AA
-927 GSRGAAFTRDGEKFS
+927 KGYASIQRDG
-942 IMAALGWQTDDAGNQ
+942 ITYNITAALGWQEREDGQ
-957 SLRVY
+957 QMHVY
-962 ATDSQG
+962 ATDADGNMQE
-968 QSSQMLLSS
+968 LWLN
-977 DEVAAV
+977 DNEVAQV
-983 LAADTAAEI
+983 LAEGDVAMQRDLQQRVTENVQEETPHDIYHDFRGNLLPMTAEGQVDEAALWNNDPEAWARWND
-992 IPEQKQPAVNEAN
+992 EQKKDNGTDSNEYINAAIGKLQQDADALMAQRKTELDFVKRNAIDAQLTDIAGRVSTLRSVLERHNQPAMVSNG
-1005 TNAVVQRVGDWQQ
+1005 NAVTQRIADWQQ

-1028 TVDEIPDER
+1028 TLDEIPDER
-1037 VRKELQS
+1037 VRKEMQS
-1044 GNVHTAWYDPKTD
+1044 GRVHTAWYDPKSD

-1074 AVLHEVIAHQGLR
+1074 AVLHEVIAHKGLR
-1087 HLLGSQYNTLLDRV
+1087 HLLGSNYDTLLDRV
-1101 WGELM
+1101 YNELM
-1106 DEKAQQRYASLVRK
+1106 DDKARQYYSGLVTR
-1120 TASRNLSEQEA
+1120 TASRKLSEQQT

-1144 QDMDLN
+1144 QDMDLS
-1150 TEESQTLWQKLCE
+1150 TEESQTLWQRLCE

-1172 NVGGELSVDDL
+1172 NVGGDLTIDDL
-1183 KQLLQASMTSY
+1183 RELLQASMTSY
-1194 VKQNKPQQQSVL
+1194 IKQNSQRQQSVL
-1206 GSIPIT
+1206 DSIPIT
-1212 TDKKGTNTYNW
+1212 TDKKGGKTYNW

-1238 LYDDSLIRQFAGL
+1238 AGYEDSLIRQFAKNRADKL
-1251 RAKQLRDEKKNL
+1251 REEKKRL
-1263 EKRNPKTIED
+1263 EKRNPATIEE
-1273 LKAVNDLLAENT
+1273 LKAVNDLLKENT
-1285 KAHMLWNE
+1285 RIHMFWND
-1293 ITALINKEDGQ
+1293 IVALMNNESKE
-1304 QEKRRKEV
+1304 QETRRKDV

-1325 RFNAGNR
+1325 RFNAGKR
-1332 LQGVTTSRTLAGGR
+1332 LQGMSTTRTLAGGLN
-1346 TIKGHFE
+1346 IKGHFE

-1362 SHNPETFAPTE
+1362 SHNPETFRPTE

-1401 KAGVYDQRAY
+1401 KAGIYDQRAY

-1434 IAADNGTDTQYVESL
+1434 IAADKGTDTQYVESL
-1449 LQDAPMYGFTSDQ
+1449 MQDAPMYGFTDEQ
-1462 VKEYNHPRLVFV
+1462 VKLYAHPRLVFV

-1484 TMAMFNANER
+1484 TMAMFNQSER

-1515 AKIADVVSRF
+1515 AKLADVVSRF
-1525 GNTADM
+1525 DNTADM

-1537 SAELM
+1537 AAELM
-1542 KVLMADGVLNQ
+1542 KVLMSDGVLNQ
-1553 QDVEQYMDNG
+1553 QDIEQFMDNG
-1563 ILSRSGQEFIESLI
+1563 LLSRAGQEYMESLI
-1577 MGYLF
+1577 IGYLF
-1582 NGRDNT
+1582 NGRDTT

-1602 SIVGSLAALTANR
+1602 SIVGSLAALIANR
-1615 TLGEYSLQDIME
+1615 TMGEYSLQDIME

-1683 LDIYNRSYADSA
+1683 LDIYNRSYANSA

-1704 TAQDAIRDITA
+1704 TAQDAIKEITA
-1715 YIQNKYNDEIQGRTA
+1715 YIQNRYNDEIQGRTA
-1730 EESNTA
+1730 ENGNTA
-1736 DQRGQLEGS
+1736 DQRSQLEGS
-1745 PEDRTGNQTGAG
+1745 PENRTGNQTGVAG
-1757 RTEQGG
+1757 TEQGG
-1763 SVRDSAPQDGTALS
+1763 PVRDSDAQNGTAVT

-1800 MSDEEIADFTDEYEY
+1800 MSDEEIAEFTDEYEY

-1849 DYKQA
+1849 DTQQA
-1854 EVVRKFKPIED
+1854 LVVRRFKPIED
-1865 MVRNLLAK
+1865 MVRKLMAK
-1873 YNLTEEEF
+1873 YNLSEEEF
-1881 TEEQPQANAE
+1881 VEETPENTE

-1899 EEAPQ
+1899 EQAPQ
-1904 YEEGASEEE
+1904 YEEGASEKE
-1913 IKATKYTQEEWE
+1913 IQATKFTQDEWE

-1930 GSYIEYKSE
+1930 GSYITYKSE

-1951 DAHQPIYGDH
+1951 DSHFPIYGDH
-1961 RVIVWRWKESMY
+1961 RVIVWRWKDSMY
-1973 KDRSEASSTS
+1973 KDRTEASATS

-1994 FRATEVKYVKN
+1994 FRATEQKYKKN
-2005 QYGFWTEKGHEGCS
+2005 QYGFWTEEGHNGCS

-2032 QTSGSSSSIDYY
+2032 NYASSSYIDYY
-2044 RDNDGLW
+2044 RDDDGLW
-2051 NIRGYAEYEIG
+2051 NVGGCAEYEIG
-2062 GGSLYM
+2062 GGTLSM
-2068 KRHLFNTKS
+2068 SRHLFNTKS

-2102 DVDNLIAHLK
+2102 DVDNLIEHLK

-2141 FDNRAGKQPKKDKA
+2141 FDNRAGKQPKKGKA

-2163 PAAKKAAPKVVQA
+2163 PAVKKAAPKKVVQA
-2176 DEGEDETEQ
+2176 DEGEDETEE

-2286 AGPTAPTYGSQNT
+2286 AEPTAPAYGSQNT

-2309 KRKMRDKLSNLN
+2309 KRKMREKLNNLN

-2394 IDVNAIALDEQVEE
+2394 IDVNAITLDESTSIQPIGTGPFGYIYNQFKGNAQGAIEFLLENKNGEATEALYHKELGYIDLVWGEEGTDKSDGYGLAKIAKYHPEVLNNLQEIIDDMEVVSRSNNRVQLESETHKASVRLTWDNEKKNWLLTAFEKKNSVPDNTTDTGETSNRGMRNDTATPQNTVSEDKDTQSVENS
-2408 TQEEVTEEEETE
+2408 
-2420 TEPEPEQQAENEL
+2420 NEIDDNN
-2433 AVHEG
+2433 AVNEG

-2518 QTAGKTVGEIGTYTH
+2518 QTTGRTVGEIGTYTH

-2589 NNLEYETEQ
+2589 NELEYETEQ

-2629 PAEPER
+2629 PADTQR
-2635 AAETI
+2635 AAELI
-2640 TAIDE
+2640 TQIDE
-2645 QLDKIDGQLALLGY
+2645 QLQKVNDHLALLGFY
-2659 YTADTSDRS
+2659 QADKSDPS
-2668 KFHESYGYMKS
+2668 KFHESYGFMKT
-2679 AEEKARKDAEKLA
+2679 AEKKAVKDADRLA
-2692 RKLAADLGI
+2692 KELAKDLGI
-2701 EVDKKRIA
+2701 EVGKKQLAQANI
-2709 KTNVAPAG
+2709 APAG
-2717 GDVTFRLPLKE
+2717 GDITFRLPLMD
-2728 GRELYVNIEVTPTTV
+2728 GYELYVNIDIAPVDYTT
-2743 AEYNSYMRGEDY
+2743 SYGYSDDLR
-2755 LGGYGDDLAVGVGP
+2755 LGGVMGDA
-2769 MGKSTAIMYR
+2769 MAIMYR
-2779 VENTNGVGGFERY
+2779 IENPSASGQSRYVSSNMYESIGVM
-2792 GSNNFAPYNVTYQ
+2792 YN
-2805 DLLSGIRRVA
+2805 DFLKDIRRA
-2815 REYLPEQ
+2815 AKAYLPEQ
-2822 VETPAA
+2822 METPAEDN
-2828 ATAQSVD
+2828 TQIAQTQQ
-2835 EKAEKPSKTGKSK
+2835 EKPAKTGKSK
-2848 KKEVNSQSSGDG
+2848 KKEVNSQSSGDA

-2872 EDEQEDN
+2872 EDEQHED

-2912 YTGKTQQAT
+2912 YTGKTQEAT

-2927 GRPVLDTGFAPVMYE
+2927 GRPVLDSGFAPVMYE

-2962 RTEGLPADNPGYGE
+2962 RTQGLPADNTRPAE
-2976 GEGGGTASVPETD
+2976 REGGSAASVPETD
-2989 RQETGGADRGGESGS
+2989 RQEAGGADRAGESGG

-3010 GRSVRHVPRLS
+3010 GRSVRRVPRLS

-3034 AVYPKSPAA
+3034 AVYPKTPAA

-3057 LQNEG
+3057 LQTEG

-3157 GMNEASQITA
+3157 GMNDASQITA

-3249 VGIFISSRGTL
+3249 IGIFISSRGTL

-3349 TMEMNTYFTLHPE
+3349 TMEMNTYFTQHPE

-3369 FGFEKGNTYR
+3369 FGFEKGNSYR

-3417 TTAALED
+3417 TTTALED

-3454 INSNKVKGK
+3454 MNSNKVKGK

-3531 YSATEQVEIYK
+3531 YSATEQVEIYE

-3554 VKKAQLFFVRQLNA
+3554 VKKAQLFYVRQLNA

-3599 MKLSEDKV
+3599 MNLSEDKV
-3607 REDILAAGVGFED
+3607 REDILAAGVGFEE

-3638 EKLEYANEHNTDG
+3638 EKLEYASEHNTDG
-3651 RYDNNIKALQNVI
+3651 RYNNNIKALQNVI

-3705 VGGSWQLKEDG
+3705 VGGSWQLKEDS

-4323 QRKDFVGGRKVTRF
+4323 QRKDFVDGRKVTRF

-4470 HLLQNGMEDRVLEE
+4470 HLLANGMEDRVLEE

-4555 DNTIKAFPDGIVK
+4555 DYTIKAFPDGIVK

-4605 HDERHEEK
+4605 HDEHHEEK

-4718 PFAEE
+4718 PFADE

-4737 EKMKAEMAAKE
+4737 EKMKVELAAKE
-4748 AKYAEELKNSTSSFV
+4748 AKYAEELKKNPSSFV
-4763 LHTELSDD
+4763 LHTELADE
-4771 DINSDDDSAPAY
+4771 DINSDDDSTPSY

-4798 NPDGRYSYMSEDG
+4798 NPDGIYSYMSEEG
-4811 LVSAVEMSNQLMDDE
+4811 LVSAVEMSNVLMDDE

-4832 DEYRRLD
+4832 GEYRRLD
-4839 EIDRAE
+4839 AIDRDE

-4857 LVEFELLPLL
+4857 LVEFELVPLL
-4867 REIAELEQRN
+4867 REIAEQEQRN
-4877 EASVV
+4877 EESIVDA
-4882 EGNVSTE
+4882 NVNNE
-4889 IFISNAEKAVQGI
+4889 IFISNALKAVQGI
-4902 KQDKATPQQ
+4902 KQEKATPQQ
-4911 WLAMIQKGGGIKA
+4911 WLAMIQKQGGLKA

-4933 QWLQGQTAK
+4933 QWLQEQTAK
-4942 TLTKDEVLQYIRT
+4942 TLTKQEVVDYINENAIKVEETWYGEDIAVNNLYRKYPTFDKAFVIDMDEFHGTPYVGISNVAEALKLYNQSHPDDRIAVDEVSGELT
-4955 NKIQIEEKHYSENP
+4955 DSEFNKIEDWGNDVLKNEIHAIDNTRAHYQTFGLEN
-4969 EGPDMSKVHPDWY
+4969 
-4982 RAFTPDED
+4982 
-4990 FRGFVT
+4990 
-4996 YDVFDW
+4996 
-5002 KKAVEIYEAITGEK
+5002 
-5016 MERDENGDISNEDFD
+5016 N
-5031 KLEEF
+5031 
-5036 AKEQHKKAE
+5036 
-5045 QNSGFIDVTRLKYTT
+5045 
-5060 EGLDNKREIALY
+5060 REIALTV
-5072 IPTIEPWKEED
+5072 PTIKPYSVD
-5083 RVHFGDAGEGRAIA
+5083 NTHFGDADQGRAIA

-5104 SAKRGSGGDDR
+5104 FDQNGKA

-5122 QSKRHQEGRK
+5122 QSKRHQDGRK
-5132 LGYEGEVELTDLNN
+5132 LGYNTPVPFLTAKIGDYRETAMGDKIANLTSPVTGEV
-5146 IKIGEYKENKALIYD
+5146 IGHIYKT
-5161 NAGNV
+5161 
-5166 IGEIYRIYH
+5166 
-5175 EYKNKPE
+5175 PE
-5182 DNGFGYHARI
+5182 GKYW
-5192 GDIENAGS
+5192 GDTQAGS
-5200 YAQEQW
+5200 QMTSERDTEQSVLEGLN
-5206 AINDIKRRQKDNYS
+5206 AFGVQGG
-5220 PVPAAPFD
+5220 VPDAPFE

-5248 DKIAW
+5248 EKVAW
-5253 TTGGQQAERY
+5253 TTGEQQAQRY
-5263 NLGQMIKSIERDK
+5263 NIGGLVNSIIRMDHDTLHERQYALEM
-5276 NGEDDYYANGEWDTH
+5276 NNRGYQYITTDDEGNVLQSLVAEFQNRNLSDIVGKELAVRMLAMNENDTLEGD
-5291 YTIYGLDEVG
+5291 GL
-5301 RGVWIKDGQIVKAYW
+5301 R
-5316 DEMIGKPAADV
+5316 
-5327 FGKDL
+5327 
-5332 YRKMQEMEVGG
+5332 VGG
-5343 TITGN
+5343 Q
-5348 GLTIGAEGM
+5348 GM
-5357 TAFYDNILVNFMNR
+5357 VQFYDRMLPAFVNK

-5382 ELVTLNDGALLE
+5382 ELVELNDGSMLDA
-5394 SHVIDVTPEM
+5394 HVADITPQMRYEM
-5404 RASVTEEPQVMFQ
+5404 EQDPQVMFQ
-5417 TVTDPAVIAKLEA
+5417 TVTDPVTIAKLEA

-5460 EPVEIGKWEQA
+5460 EPVEMGKWEQA

-5482 RYKLDKGNGKTL
+5482 RYKLDKGNGKSL

-5538 KAENAK
+5538 KAQNAK
-5544 DAVGEIDWHS
+5544 DSVGEIDWHS
-5554 GPVSSKLPKDKARKV
+5554 GPVSSKLPKEKSRKV

-5585 VAQKIAEL
+5585 VAQKIAQL
-5593 LKGENIAIPYNTV
+5593 LEGEDIAIPYNTV

-5627 TVRGGAK
+5627 NVRAVK

-5660 DEGAGLSAENGIF
+5660 DEGAGLSGENGIF

-5684 DNIQR
+5684 DDIQR

-5702 ADAVRRSDNTET
+5702 ADAVRRSDDTET
-5714 NVPSGQ
+5714 NAPGGQ

-5732 EPGETCLVER
+5732 KPGETCLVER

-5747 GEFSFIGRDRIESTE
+5747 GEFSFIGRDRIESLE

-5784 KDGKPTVLHVG
+5784 KDGKPMVLHVG

-5809 SVMMKEIEPD
+5809 SVMMKEIRPD

-5832 ISSAK
+5832 LSSAK

-5863 GVYGTYMNEFDAS
+5863 GVYGTYMNEYDTS

-5899 FSKDYEPVRGERIST
+5899 FSKDYDPAKGERVST

-5935 LCINTN
+5935 LCLNTN

-5949 LPYTGMN
+5949 LPYTGLN

-6006 LNAHGTTLLDMVG
+6006 LNAHGTTLLDMIG

-6030 NYYSYRDHG
+6030 NYYSYRDYG
-6039 RIAEPGMEYNGNEVD
+6039 RIAEPGMEY
-6054 NNEINS
+6054 S
-6060 NFEANEQGIDRTGTP
+6060 
-6075 ADTDGGRRNDSGP
+6075 
-6088 DRQISRQQ
+6088 
-6096 RREVRSDL
+6096 
-6104 RRIQVLEREKTPER
+6104 
-6118 TEYSNGIESDR
+6118 
-6129 SRRNDQ
+6129 
-6135 AAESERIIA
+6135 
-6144 AAKANGLFIEPVELA
+6144 
-6159 SRYKHVPNDGKESL
+6159 
-6173 IYLDEKNNQ
+6173 
-6182 VIKVKDLFATED
+6182 
-6194 MTKNSPFDELYQH
+6194 
-6207 IIHNIYFP
+6207 
-6215 DTRYTF
+6215 
-6221 LGVTTDYITG
+6221 
-6231 DVRLV
+6231 
-6236 LAQKLVPSYGFIG
+6236 
-6249 HVTDDEAEQ
+6249 
-6258 YMKDQGFK
+6258 
-6266 PFDKWM
+6266 
-6272 VAKDDVI
+6272 
-6279 VTDYYGDNILRDIFG
+6279 
-6294 NLHLIDPIIYF
+6294 
-6305 NRPAREIIDD
+6305 
-6315 YLSEDNGGPDDELNW
+6315 GPDDEISW

-6344 MTERSMA
+6344 MTERSKA

-6358 AVEVINE
+6358 TVEVINE
-6365 PMNNFKSS
+6365 SKNSFKSS
-6373 YMDGKLTI
+6373 YQDGKLTI
-6381 NIGALNG
+6381 NIGSLNG

-6399 SREMPLSDILG
+6399 SREMPLSEILG
-6410 GNAVREFAQEL
+6410 ADAVRKFAQQL

-6468 WDVIETAFNKM
+6468 WSTIETAFNDM

-6490 WKWCEGNVLRY
+6490 WKWVEGRALRY
-6501 VLFQNAHQ
+6501 ILFQNAHQ

-6518 RGATLAHNLG
+6518 RGAALAHNQG
-6528 LSAADDEIRT
+6528 LSAADNEIRT
-6538 DGAQTARVQQGQ
+6538 DGAQAARVQQAQ
-6550 DRTGESAANLYNRVV
+6550 ERTGESAANLYNRVV
-6565 SRMWARMDE
+6565 SRMWSRMDE

-6586 VDALEKASKKQAQGF
+6586 VDALEKASGKKAQGF

-6627 DKMMTAVQ
+6627 DKMMKAVQ
-6635 DIIDERG
+6635 TITSERG
-6642 LSYDEIERY
+6642 LSYDEVERY
-6651 LMLKHGVERNDILA
+6651 LMLKHGVERNDVFA
-6665 KRDARAF
+6665 KRDARAY
-6672 YQAIHDNKV
+6672 YQAIHDAKV
-6681 ASIKEFAKQHPDM
+6681 TSIREFAKQHPDVS
-6694 TDEEIRKR
+6694 DEEIKKR
-6702 ISREDDILD
+6702 IDREGEILD
-6711 RHFVAIESGMDS
+6711 RHFVAIESGTDS
-6723 KYKELRAKDY
+6723 KYKELREKDY
-6733 GGLTGLYSKYEN
+6733 GGLTGLYSKYEHIN
-6745 ITPYD
+6745 PYD

-6772 NMSDMELAA
+6772 NMTDMELAA
-6781 DAEIADFEKRM
+6781 DAEIADFEKRIGSDLM
-6792 GDEYKTELW
+6792 TELW
-6801 KQINGA
+6801 NQINGA

-6921 VWYVKQVDENGDALL
+6921 VWYVKQVDEEGNALL
-6936 DDQGRTIFEPQYPPF
+6936 DEQGRTIFEPQYPPF
-6951 TEALSTDQAKAEYE
+6951 TEPLSTDQAKAEYE

-6980 FRGVRELDKQR
+6980 FRGVREIEKQR
-6991 LNYVVNTSKQQ
+6991 LNYVVNTTKQQ

-7076 FALMSVNIK
+7076 FALMSVNVK

-7106 MKRDLQNG
+7106 MKRDLQQG
-7114 KLGTGELEQNYRSFV
+7114 KLGDSELEQHYRMFV

-7150 KKYTGDTRSAIERA
+7150 KKYTGETRTAIERA
-7164 GAALD
+7164 GTALD
-7169 AVQEFG
+7169 VVQEFG
-7175 ESFEQMTRFA
+7175 ESFEQLTRFA

-7193 GKSVVESVA
+7193 GRSVMESVA

-7222 KESEFLRTKEGRKLN
+7222 KESEFLHTKEGRKLN
-7237 DIERLFA
+7237 DMERLFA

-7303 DGDDDD
+7303 DGDGDD

-7345 YGMGDMIINHSL
+7345 YGMGDMIVNHSL

-7426 AYREPLK
+7426 AYRNPLK

-7439 LALSEALNWISGGNE
+7439 LALSEALNWVSGGNE

-7468 HIVEGYTGGLGTT
+7468 HIVEGYTGGVGTT

-7529 EVAQDTERR
+7529 EVAQNTER
-7538 LKEAVKAGDEEYYKK
+7538 LIKEAAKAGDEKQYKK
-7553 VTGSYDYKVLQVW
+7553 VTGSYDYKVLEVW
-7566 KLYEKEMD
+7566 KRYEREMD

-7580 RLIDVKD
+7580 RLIDTKD
-7587 RKQRKQVTREHDAL
+7587 RKQRKQITREHDAL
-7601 RSRMIRDISNL
+7601 RSRMIKEISDL

>member
-1 MFVLPNGTQKRYT
+1 MTDKQYYITIPGSSKIATWDEERYER
-14 QAQFNSP
+14 N
-21 KMQSFLETK
+21 K
-30 DPESYTAFEI
+30 DELFK
-40 LPVEVSEGDDTTNDI
+40 D
-55 WQVTT
+55 
-60 PKLGSKVFNDAQ
+60 
-72 YRSKGMSQW
+72 
-81 LEKHPDAQTT
+81 HPDAKVATVS
-91 RLRPYDVQ
+91 PVNPDDD
-99 AGIAGRIQTEIDTF
+99 INDTDSF
-113 DNTNR
+113 
-118 GFMDEFETR
+118 
-127 QRELNDSISNE
+127 QLSLNG
-138 DTKRKAAAY
+138 
-147 VTENSQRYKALMDER
+147 V
-162 QAMQDKYDNNPSVL
+162 P
-176 SAKRAYTDQT
+176 
-186 IADIQ
+186 
-191 RETQENTRRWDE
+191 
-203 LGKQDR
+203 
-209 EAAQD
+209 
-214 KSLRFNLRL
+214 
-223 QRMALESNPQAAG
+223 AG
-236 SGVIEQA
+236 SGLWSGEKLKRNSAQLLQDHPDVQINRVQPVNYWGDKLTDTYNRIEALNKEYNGLGADKDIPKTPRLTDAASIQRMNEQA
-243 QNDEVSRYTGN
+243 NSPERKRKREIKDELKQLYAEKENNPVYKEYWKSVNASLDEDYTHIDDALKQLKADNPEAERDYNYARYTGN
-254 KEAEDNYKAANQLN
+254 GMGSGAVNPYVGKSDKDYNSARESLVAARLMLED
-268 DESIKLY
+268 
-275 GAKEKGDFEGLT
+275 AKKT
-287 ASQKIAAGVASFG
+287 ASAPTRYADKTGFWRAVADGAPDAVSIARLTKAGLNMHLIDAIKKIQDKAGEQANIMQM
-300 KGVKDRVSDA
+300 A
-310 EFWESMVDPFGNN
+310 ESG
-323 RAILNL
+323 AIDNLDYLNVGE
-329 HNKVTEL
+329 KEL
-336 VGSYKNINEA
+336 V
-346 DMVKLLDEKL
+346 
-356 TESEQA
+356 
-362 LLTAYL
+362 
-368 RNVQAQADNPDIHW
+368 
-382 TYKAGSTTADSMKF
+382 KA
-396 MAEFLLGSGVTQGAM
+396 
-411 KGTTNGMLKW
+411 
-421 FAKKAAGASTK
+421 FAKKAEVEGAQSEKIGNESRSRISRRYQAGQSTAQSLGFMADFLMYGGFGEAVAEK
-432 AGRTLI
+432 AAGRLVEGAARGTL
-438 KGAGKFAVNET
+438 KKLGAET
-449 RALVGGTIQT
+449 LSGTIK
-459 AMAPSTYANVT
+459 AMAMTPVMPSSYA
-470 QRMAEIDQDT
+470 MLQDNMLRFNDK
-480 GQLTGMG
+480 GGVDLSGK
-487 EAILDGII
+487 AIAKAIGDVV
-495 DSYIENASEFGLGL
+495 IENVSETVGSKPMDLIGLPL
-509 TNKALEAGKKG
+509 NKVKFPNWAKALRNSPVAATMKQAGYN
-520 LARTIGHTRWGQFW
+520 
-534 SPKMGG
+534 G
-540 FMKRAGMGDFVE
+540 FFEEIVE
-552 EWGEEVNGAY
+552 EWT
-562 MRSILG
+562 G
-568 NITNGRYG
+568 NALRVVTGVDKDALKDFATVDQQLITAG
-576 DTKEW
+576 
-581 SNFWTLEN
+581 
-589 QLVLAASFA
+589 SFA
-598 PTIGGGKIVD
+598 PMALFSLPTTAVQYGVASKAQSNTKAQLLDIMDKTKMSDDDKHAALNMIDQLETPQELGQHMSQVYKQMVENGGNPAEAYEAVLRHTI
-608 NAQEIMAVRQADAAR
+608 
-623 DKLLEVLDSKGY
+623 
-635 DKVTAKL
+635 
-642 FVDAINGDTPYDLVH
+642 
-657 NASPYLMNFFEQNK
+657 NASRYKVMVGAMDEQEDIKRSEDLLN
-671 DDAVATGAVL
+671 L
-681 DYIQKT
+681 
-687 ARALEYG
+687 
-694 AKHAMNI
+694 N
-701 EEQRQ
+701 
-706 QQLVKVNEKM
+706 NKM
-716 QEHQF
+716 QGRQF
-721 WINMPL
+721 WMDRGEGNNKQQVVRRI
-727 TESEFADNAK
+727 TDAE
-737 EPTQINDLGASQAV
+737 
-751 GNEMVRKLTDA
+751 GNEAYV
-762 DGRDGYI
+762 
-769 VGGNA
+769 VGGDA
-774 TDGWAI
+774 QSLAVVYPDGTNRYI
-780 NWQDGSKTIMT
+780 NISDLEQGVQDGTMT
-791 ETAIGDLV
+791 
-799 NSGKMQDT
+799 DT
-807 GLLRLNDYLDLENTG
+807 GEMAMNDYLNLDIKEKEQTTEQTRMQTERDTQLNEVRSRLVPGNTVNVGTAEAPVTATIIQLTPDGVILQLEDSTTDQRSFEDMAAVMGTPVTSKTDAELEQDEVNRVEYMNDIKAKADNIAKAGGRLTRDGQDYSVFAVLGWQDSEQGEPQLKVFVRNSNTG
-822 QTQQAEQMRMATE
+822 ENEQLMLSTDEVAQFIGTNEAAGVLERTEPTKKEVEEGPHDIYHDFRNNPLPLKEDGSVDENALWNNDPEAWARWNDERNNDNGADSNDYINAAIGKLQQDAEALMAQRKTE
-835 RETQLTDIKNQL
+835 LDFTKRNAIDKQLTDIAGRVSSLRDVLERHNQ
-847 QPGVTFDM
+847 P
-855 NTAEGKRKG
+855 
-864 EVIQATADG
+864 ATA
-873 VVIDVDGTPTFYKWE
+873 
-888 QAAEMMG
+888 
-895 SPVIVKTDAEN
+895 
-906 DEDAANNLEHQ
+906 
-917 EELRQQVDAA
+917 
-927 GSRGAAFTRDGEKFS
+927 
-942 IMAALGWQTDDAGNQ
+942 GN
-957 SLRVY
+957 
-962 ATDSQG
+962 
-968 QSSQMLLSS
+968 
-977 DEVAAV
+977 
-983 LAADTAAEI
+983 
-992 IPEQKQPAVNEAN
+992 
-1005 TNAVVQRVGDWQQ
+1005 NAVTQRIADWQQ

-1028 TVDEIPDER
+1028 TLDEIPDER
-1037 VRKELQS
+1037 VRKEMQS
-1044 GNVHTAWYDPKTD
+1044 GRVHTAWYDPKSD

-1074 AVLHEVIAHQGLR
+1074 AVLHEVIAHKGLR
-1087 HLLGSQYNTLLDRV
+1087 QLLGSNYDTLLDRV
-1101 WGELM
+1101 YNELM
-1106 DEKAQQRYASLVRK
+1106 DDKARQYYSGLVTR
-1120 TASRNLSEQEA
+1120 TASRKLSEQQT

-1144 QDMDLN
+1144 QDMDLS
-1150 TEESQTLWQKLCE
+1150 TEESQTLWQRLCE

-1172 NVGGELSVDDL
+1172 NVGGDLTIDDL
-1183 KQLLQASMTSY
+1183 RELLQASMTSY
-1194 VKQNKPQQQSVL
+1194 IQQNGERQQSVL
-1206 GSIPIT
+1206 DRIPTT
-1212 TDKKGTNTYNW
+1212 TDKKGSTTYNW

-1238 LYDDSLIRQFAGL
+1238 AGYEDSLIRQFAKNRSDKL
-1251 RAKQLRDEKKNL
+1251 REEKKRL
-1263 EKRNPKTIED
+1263 EKRNPATIEE
-1273 LKAVNDLLAENT
+1273 LKAVNDQLKENT
-1285 KAHMLWNE
+1285 RIHMFWND
-1293 ITALINKEDGQ
+1293 IVALMNKESKE
-1304 QEKRRKEV
+1304 QETRRKDV

-1325 RFNAGNR
+1325 RFNAGKR
-1332 LQGVTTSRTLAGGR
+1332 LQGMATTRTLAGGLK
-1346 TIKGHFE
+1346 IKGHFE

-1362 SHNPETFAPTE
+1362 SHNPETFRPTE

-1401 KAGVYDQRAY
+1401 KAGIYDQRAY
-1411 QEPVIVSREGVV
+1411 QEPVIVSRDGVV

-1434 IAADNGTDTQYVESL
+1434 IAADKGTDTQYVESL
-1449 LQDAPMYGFTSDQ
+1449 MQDAPMYGFTDEQ
-1462 VKEYNHPRLVFV
+1462 VKQYAHPRLVFV

-1484 TMAMFNANER
+1484 TMAMFNQSER

-1515 AKIADVVSRF
+1515 AKLADVVSRF
-1525 GNTADM
+1525 DNTADM

-1563 ILSRSGQEFIESLI
+1563 ILSRAGQEYIESLI
-1577 MGYLF
+1577 IGYLF
-1582 NGRDNT
+1582 NGRDTT

-1695 GTEDVFGGR
+1695 GIEDVFGGR
-1704 TAQDAIRDITA
+1704 TAQDAIKEITA
-1715 YIQNKYNDEIQGRTA
+1715 YIQNRYNDEIQGRTA
-1730 EESNTA
+1730 ENGNTA
-1736 DQRGQLEGS
+1736 DQRSQLEGS
-1745 PEDRTGNQTGAG
+1745 PENRTGNQTGTEG
-1757 RTEQGG
+1757 TEQGG
-1763 SVRDSAPQDGTALS
+1763 PVRDSDAQNGTAVT

-1800 MSDEEIADFTDEYEY
+1800 MSDEEIAEFTDEYED

-1849 DYKQA
+1849 DTQQA
-1854 EVVRKFKPIED
+1854 LVVRRFKPIED
-1865 MVRNLLAK
+1865 MVRNLTAK
-1873 YNLTEEEF
+1873 YNLSEEDF
-1881 TEEQPQANAE
+1881 IEQTQENPE

-1899 EEAPQ
+1899 EEAPK
-1904 YEEGASEEE
+1904 YEEGASEKE
-1913 IKATKYTQEEWE
+1913 IQATKFTQDEWE

-1930 GSYIEYKSE
+1930 GIYITYKSE
-1939 RTGEILEPVMID
+1939 RTGETLEPVMID
-1951 DAHQPIYGDH
+1951 DAHFPIYGDH
-1961 RVIVWRWKESMY
+1961 RVIVWRWKTSEY
-1973 KDRSEASSTS
+1973 KDRSEATATA

-1994 FRATEVKYVKN
+1994 FRATETKYVKN
-2005 QYGFWTEKGHEGCS
+2005 QYGFWTEGGHNGCS

-2032 QTSGSSSSIDYY
+2032 QYSSSTYIQYF
-2044 RDNDGLW
+2044 RDDDGLW
-2051 NIRGYAEYEIG
+2051 DISGSADYEMG
-2062 GGSLYM
+2062 GGSLSM
-2068 KRHLFNTKS
+2068 SRHLFNTKS
-2077 DALRAAIEALEQFRK
+2077 DALRAAIVALENFRK

-2102 DVDNLIAHLK
+2102 DVDNLIEHLK

-2141 FDNRAGKQPKKDKA
+2141 FDNRADKQPKKGKA

-2163 PAAKKAAPKVVQA
+2163 PAAKKAAPKKVVQT
-2176 DEGEDETEQ
+2176 DEGEDETEE

-2286 AGPTAPTYGSQNT
+2286 AEPTAPAYGSQNT

-2309 KRKMRDKLSNLN
+2309 KRKMREKLSNLN
-2321 AGFDPEVFFI
+2321 VGFDPEVFFI

-2394 IDVNAIALDEQVEE
+2394 IDVNAITLDEQAAETVEE

-2420 TEPEPEQQAENEL
+2420 TETETEPEQQAEDEL
-2433 AVHEG
+2433 DVHEG

-2755 LGGYGDDLAVGVGP
+2755 LPGYGDDLAVGVGP
-2769 MGKSTAIMYR
+2769 MGKNTAILYR

-2815 REYLPEQ
+2815 REFLPEQ

-2865 FADIYHV
+2865 FADIYHM
-2872 EDEQEDN
+2872 EDEQEEN

-2912 YTGKTQQAT
+2912 YTGKTQEAT

-2927 GRPVLDTGFAPVMYE
+2927 GRPVLDSGFAPVMYE

-2962 RTEGLPADNPGYGE
+2962 RTQGLPADNTRPAE
-2976 GEGGGTASVPETD
+2976 GEGGSAASVPETD
-2989 RQETGGADRGGESGS
+2989 RQEAGGADRAGESGG

-3010 GRSVRHVPRLS
+3010 GGSVRRIPRLS

-3034 AVYPKSPAA
+3034 AVYPKTPAA

-3057 LQNEG
+3057 LQTEG

-3349 TMEMNTYFTLHPE
+3349 TMEMNTYFTQHPE

-3554 VKKAQLFFVRQLNA
+3554 VKKAQLFYVRQLNA

-3599 MKLSEDKV
+3599 MNLSEDKV
-3607 REDILAAGVGFED
+3607 REDILAAGVGFEE

-3705 VGGSWQLKEDG
+3705 VGGSWQLKEDS

-3972 IEEKEYILSQAEQS
+3972 IEEKEYILSQVEQS

-4146 VRNFGSIQQNLEFTT
+4146 VRNFGSIQQNLEFTI

-4274 KAAIDTRLVSAD
+4274 KAAIDTRLVSTD

-4323 QRKDFVGGRKVTRF
+4323 QRKDFEGGRKVTRF

-4624 ANVIVNLV
+4624 ANVIVNMV

-4718 PFAEE
+4718 PFTDE

-4737 EKMKAEMAAKE
+4737 EKMKVELAAKE
-4748 AKYAEELKNSTSSFV
+4748 AKYAEELKKNPSSFV
-4763 LHTELSDD
+4763 LHTELADE
-4771 DINSDDDSAPAY
+4771 DINSDDDSTPSY

-4798 NPDGRYSYMSEDG
+4798 NPDGIYSYMSEEG
-4811 LVSAVEMSNQLMDDE
+4811 LVSAVEMSNVLMDDE

-4839 EIDRAE
+4839 AIDREE
-4845 GRRDFTGGEMQD
+4845 GRRDLTGGEMQD

-4867 REIAELEQRN
+4867 REIAE
-4877 EASVV
+4877 
-4882 EGNVSTE
+4882 
-4889 IFISNAEKAVQGI
+4889 
-4902 KQDKATPQQ
+4902 
-4911 WLAMIQKGGGIKA
+4911 
-4924 GEDKWLGLS
+4924 
-4933 QWLQGQTAK
+4933 
-4942 TLTKDEVLQYIRT
+4942 
-4955 NKIQIEEKHYSENP
+4955 
-4969 EGPDMSKVHPDWY
+4969 
-4982 RAFTPDED
+4982 
-4990 FRGFVT
+4990 
-4996 YDVFDW
+4996 
-5002 KKAVEIYEAITGEK
+5002 
-5016 MERDENGDISNEDFD
+5016 
-5031 KLEEF
+5031 
-5036 AKEQHKKAE
+5036 
-5045 QNSGFIDVTRLKYTT
+5045 
-5060 EGLDNKREIALY
+5060 
-5072 IPTIEPWKEED
+5072 
-5083 RVHFGDAGEGRAIA
+5083 
-5097 WARFGDA
+5097 
-5104 SAKRGSGGDDR
+5104 
-5115 VLFIDEI
+5115 
-5122 QSKRHQEGRK
+5122 
-5132 LGYEGEVELTDLNN
+5132 
-5146 IKIGEYKENKALIYD
+5146 
-5161 NAGNV
+5161 
-5166 IGEIYRIYH
+5166 
-5175 EYKNKPE
+5175 
-5182 DNGFGYHARI
+5182 
-5192 GDIENAGS
+5192 
-5200 YAQEQW
+5200 QEQ
-5206 AINDIKRRQKDNYS
+5206 
-5220 PVPAAPFD
+5220 
-5228 KNWHELTMKR
+5228 
-5238 MLRLAAEEGY
+5238 
-5248 DKIAW
+5248 
-5253 TTGGQQAERY
+5253 
-5263 NLGQMIKSIERDK
+5263 
-5276 NGEDDYYANGEWDTH
+5276 
-5291 YTIYGLDEVG
+5291 
-5301 RGVWIKDGQIVKAYW
+5301 
-5316 DEMIGKPAADV
+5316 
-5327 FGKDL
+5327 
-5332 YRKMQEMEVGG
+5332 
-5343 TITGN
+5343 
-5348 GLTIGAEGM
+5348 
-5357 TAFYDNILVNFMNR
+5357 
-5371 YGKQWGVSVKD
+5371 
-5382 ELVTLNDGALLE
+5382 
-5394 SHVIDVTPEM
+5394 
-5404 RASVTEEPQVMFQ
+5404 
-5417 TVTDPAVIAKLEA
+5417 
-5430 GDKIRVYRA
+5430 
-5439 MQEIDGKLYPPMAA
+5439 
-5453 RVDGKMV
+5453 
-5460 EPVEIGKWEQA
+5460 
-5471 VERPELADAYG
+5471 
-5482 RYKLDKGNGKTL
+5482 
-5494 KARYNP
+5494 
-5500 YIHTSR
+5500 
-5506 SPLNDQFT
+5506 
-5514 SAYDRPN
+5514 
-5521 LVTVEVEV
+5521 
-5529 PESELTSGY
+5529 
-5538 KAENAK
+5538 
-5544 DAVGEIDWHS
+5544 
-5554 GPVSSKLPKDKARKV
+5554 
-5569 ILTRWDK
+5569 
-5576 PIRVVPDSE
+5576 
-5585 VAQKIAEL
+5585 
-5593 LKGENIAIPYNTV
+5593 
-5606 TPSLRYELEQLG
+5606 EQLG

-5627 TVRGGAK
+5627 NVRGAK

-5645 SYVTGMSEDEIRTLN
+5645 SYVTGMNEDEIRTLN
-5660 DEGAGLSAENGIF
+5660 DEGDGLSAENAIF
-5673 ASNNRNNERGT
+5673 ASNNRTNERGT
-5684 DNIQR
+5684 VDIQR
-5689 QAGRAASDDAGRR
+5689 QTGRTADSDAGRR
-5702 ADAVRRSDNTET
+5702 ADAVRRSGDSQTG
-5714 NVPSGQ
+5714 VPSEQ
-5720 SVNDIVKPLRKL
+5720 STDDIVKPLRKL

-5747 GEFSFIGRDRIESTE
+5747 GDFSFIGRDRIESLE
-5762 DVAFIFRKLE
+5762 DVAYIFRKLE

-5795 MGNID
+5795 MGHID
-5800 AVNVDLSGL
+5800 AVNVDLSPL
-5809 SVMMKEIEPD
+5809 TVMMKEIKPD
-5819 QVYFVHNHPSGNI
+5819 KVYFVHNHPSGNI
-5832 ISSAK
+5832 ISSTN
-5837 DRKLWAL
+5837 DRKLWAE
-5844 MQTVLGK
+5844 MQKILGK
-5851 KLMPGII
+5851 KLEPGII

-5863 GVYGTYMNEFDAS
+5863 GVYGTYMDEFDSS
-5876 MPEDFTGREGDVK
+5876 MPENFTGREGDVK
-5889 IPTYRFDEMV
+5889 IPTYRFDEIV
-5899 FSKDYEPVRGERIST
+5899 FSKDYDPVRGERILT

-5935 LCINTN
+5935 LCINRN
-5941 NLVVGNFF
+5941 NIVVGNFF
-5949 LPYTGMN
+5949 LPYTGL
-5956 DIKTINKIAVDC
+5956 DDVKTINKIAVDC

-5977 RAVVVYGSGVDPRTD
+5977 PAVVVYGSGVDPRTT
-5992 NQLDAL
+5992 NQLDTVAG
-5998 APRVIGTF
+5998 RIIKTF
-6006 LNAHGTTLLDMVG
+6006 LNANGTILLDMVG
-6019 GKTVPEDNGLY
+6019 GETANDGGLY
-6030 NYYSYRDHG
+6030 NYYSYKDHG
-6039 RIAEPGMEYNGNEVD
+6039 R
-6054 NNEINS
+6054 
-6060 NFEANEQGIDRTGTP
+6060 
-6075 ADTDGGRRNDSGP
+6075 
-6088 DRQISRQQ
+6088 
-6096 RREVRSDL
+6096 
-6104 RRIQVLEREKTPER
+6104 
-6118 TEYSNGIESDR
+6118 
-6129 SRRNDQ
+6129 
-6135 AAESERIIA
+6135 
-6144 AAKANGLFIEPVELA
+6144 
-6159 SRYKHVPNDGKESL
+6159 
-6173 IYLDEKNNQ
+6173 
-6182 VIKVKDLFATED
+6182 
-6194 MTKNSPFDELYQH
+6194 
-6207 IIHNIYFP
+6207 
-6215 DTRYTF
+6215 
-6221 LGVTTDYITG
+6221 
-6231 DVRLV
+6231 
-6236 LAQKLVPSYGFIG
+6236 
-6249 HVTDDEAEQ
+6249 
-6258 YMKDQGFK
+6258 
-6266 PFDKWM
+6266 
-6272 VAKDDVI
+6272 
-6279 VTDYYGDNILRDIFG
+6279 
-6294 NLHLIDPIIYF
+6294 
-6305 NRPAREIIDD
+6305 
-6315 YLSEDNGGPDDELNW
+6315 LSEPDIEYGGSADEIRY

-6344 MTERSMA
+6344 MTERSKA

-6358 AVEVINE
+6358 GVEVINE
-6365 PMNNFKSS
+6365 PKNSFKSS
-6373 YMDGKLTI
+6373 YQDGKLTI
-6381 NIGALNG
+6381 NIGSLNG

-6410 GNAVREFAQEL
+6410 GDAVREFAQQL

-6468 WDVIETAFNKM
+6468 WSTIETAFNDM

-6490 WKWCEGNVLRY
+6490 WKWVEGRALRY
-6501 VLFQNAHQ
+6501 ILFQNAHQ

-6518 RGATLAHNLG
+6518 RGAALAHNQG
-6528 LSAADDEIRT
+6528 LSVADNEIRT
-6538 DGAQTARVQQGQ
+6538 DGAQAARVQQAQ
-6550 DRTGESAANLYNRVV
+6550 ERTVESAANLYNRVV
-6565 SRMWARMDE
+6565 SRMWSRMDE

-6586 VDALEKASKKQAQGF
+6586 VDALEKASGKKAQGF

-6627 DKMMTAVQ
+6627 DKMMKAVQ
-6635 DIIDERG
+6635 AIIDERG
-6642 LSYDEIERY
+6642 LSYDEVERY
-6651 LMLKHGVERNDILA
+6651 LMLKHGVERNDVFA

-6672 YQAIHDNKV
+6672 YQAIHDAKV
-6681 ASIKEFAKQHPDM
+6681 TSIQEFAKQHPDVS
-6694 TDEEIRKR
+6694 DEEIKKR

-6711 RHFVAIESGMDS
+6711 RHFVAIESGTDS
-6723 KYKELRAKDY
+6723 KYKELREKDY

-6745 ITPYD
+6745 INPYD

-6772 NMSDMELAA
+6772 NMTDMELAA

-6792 GDEYKTELW
+6792 GSDLMTELW
-6801 KQINGA
+6801 NQINGA

-6908 NRQKDND
+6908 NRQANND

-6936 DDQGRTIFEPQYPPF
+6936 DDEGRTIFEPQYPPF

-7150 KKYTGDTRSAIERA
+7150 KKYTGDTRTAIERA

-7222 KESEFLRTKEGRKLN
+7222 KESEFLRTREGRKLN

-7269 AMYLLAKK
+7269 AMYQLAQK

-7303 DGDDDD
+7303 DGDGDD

-7317 DYERRNNLLLGLKG
+7317 DYERRNNMLLGLKG

-7345 YGMGDMIINHSL
+7345 YGMGDMIVNHSL

-7426 AYREPLK
+7426 AYRDPLK

-7538 LKEAVKAGDEEYYKK
+7538 LKEAMKAGDEKQYKK
-7553 VTGSYDYKVLQVW
+7553 VTGSYDYKVLEVW
-7566 KLYEKEMD
+7566 KRYEKEMD

-7587 RKQRKQVTREHDAL
+7587 RKQRKQITREHDAL
-7601 RSRMIRDISNL
+7601 RARMIRDISDL

>member
-1 MFVLPNGTQKRYT
+1 MDKKYLLVMPDGKSRAYSAEEFASPNIQKW
-14 QAQFNSP
+14 
-21 KMQSFLETK
+21 LETTPSDK
-30 DPESYTAFEI
+30 YSVYEQSPISDNDEELEGDVYNIRLVNGNTAKERRYSSADWHKENVQNWIKEHPEA
-40 LPVEVSEGDDTTNDI
+40 EVSRI
-55 WQVTT
+55 
-60 PKLGSKVFNDAQ
+60 
-72 YRSKGMSQW
+72 
-81 LEKHPDAQTT
+81 
-91 RLRPYDVQ
+91 RPYDYWGERAKTQ
-99 AGIAGRIQTEIDTF
+99 QNEL
-113 DNTNR
+113 N
-118 GFMDEFETR
+118 EFERANGNFMAEYEAR
-127 QRELNDSISNE
+127 QAELTDDSIPQERRTKVNE
-138 DTKRKAAAY
+138 YVQENARAYDKLKAELDTY
-147 VTENSQRYKALMDER
+147 R
-162 QAMQDKYDNNPSVL
+162 QAYDNNPAVIAERNDYRNQTVDDL
-176 SAKRAYTDQT
+176 KRQMAVNE
-186 IADIQ
+186 A
-191 RETQENTRRWDE
+191 RWDE
-203 LGKQDR
+203 LGKQDM
-209 EAAQD
+209 AAQYDPND
-214 KSLRFNLRL
+214 KTARRRL
-223 QRMALESNPQAAG
+223 WLNRLALGMNPAAASMA
-236 SGVIEQA
+236 EQPGMMNVTS
-243 QNDEVSRYTGN
+243 QLTGN
-254 KEAEDNYKAANQLN
+254 AEAEANYRAANQLL
-268 DESIKLY
+268 DESVKLY
-275 GAKEKGDFEGLT
+275 GATKKEDFNNLAWYQKAAKGVT
-287 ASQKIAAGVASFG
+287 SFG
-300 KGVKDRVSDA
+300 KAAKDRITDK
-310 EFWESMVDPFGNN
+310 EFWESTLDPVSNDY
-323 RAILNL
+323 AIGRL
-329 HNKVTEL
+329 HTKVTDL
-336 VGSYKNINEA
+336 IGSYKNISEA
-346 DMVKLLDEKL
+346 DMVKLLDENL
-356 TESEQA
+356 TDSEQA
-362 LLTAYL
+362 LLEAYL
-368 RNVQAQADNPDIHW
+368 RNAQAMEDNPDTHW
-382 TYKAGSTTADSMKF
+382 TYTAGGSFADSMKF
-396 MAEFLLGSGVTQGAM
+396 MAEFMLGSGATGAAT
-411 KGTTNGMLKW
+411 KGATKGMLKW
-421 FAKKAAGASTK
+421 FAKRAGQASTK
-432 AGRTLI
+432 LGRAAI
-438 KGAGKFAVNET
+438 KGAGKLAVGET
-449 RALVGGTIQT
+449 RALVGGAIQT
-459 AMAPSTYANVT
+459 AAAPSTYANIASK
-470 QRMAEIDQDT
+470 MSEINDA
-480 GQLTGMG
+480 GQLNSLMESVG
-487 EAILDGII
+487 DGLF
-495 DSYIENASEFGLGL
+495 DAYIENASEFGLGL
-509 TNKALEAGKKG
+509 TNKALSAGKKG
-520 LARTIGHTRWGQFW
+520 LAKAIGHTRWGSLY
-534 SPKMGG
+534 SPAVGRM
-540 FMKRAGMGDFVE
+540 MERAGIQSGVE
-552 EWGEEVNGAY
+552 EWGEELNGAY
-562 MRSILG
+562 IRSLAALISG
-568 NITNGRYG
+568 GKIG
-576 DTKEW
+576 DEKEW
-581 SNFWTLEN
+581 DNFWSKDN
-589 QLVLAASFA
+589 QLVLLASFA
-598 PTIGGGKIVD
+598 PTIGGGAAISE
-608 NAQEIMAVRQADAAR
+608 AQRWHLSNQMS
-623 DKLLEVLDSKGY
+623 KKKGEVLDYLTAHGY
-635 DKVTAKL
+635 DDDSAFA
-642 FVDAINGDTPYDLVH
+642 FVNAIGGDTPYDLIN
-657 NASPYLMNFFEQNK
+657 NASPYLKTFFQGNHDEN
-671 DDAVATGAVL
+671 AIRLVL
-681 DYIQKT
+681 DYISTT
-687 ARALEYG
+687 ARALE
-694 AKHAMNI
+694 ADSRNAI
-701 EEQRQ
+701 DQRDNRQ
-706 QQLVKVNEKM
+706 HERELVSGSM
-716 QEHQF
+716 QNHTEF
-721 WINMPL
+721 TMPRY
-727 TESEFADNAK
+727 TPNGEAQVES
-737 EPTQINDLGASQAV
+737 
-751 GNEMVRKLTDA
+751 VRRIQMGDKT
-762 DGRDGYI
+762 GYM
-769 VGGNA
+769 VGG
-774 TDGWAI
+774 DEQGWAI
-780 NWQDGSKTIMT
+780 NYDDGSVGILS
-791 ETAIGDLV
+791 EEQIQNDVAAGTAV
-799 NSGKMQDT
+799 DT
-807 GLLRLNDYLDLENTG
+807 GWMTADDFLDMHAIENKNT
-822 QTQQAEQMRMATE
+822 AEQMRMESEQRTNLAELQDALRPGSTINIGTTE
-835 RETQLTDIKNQL
+835 APLE
-847 QPGVTFDM
+847 GV
-855 NTAEGKRKG
+855 
-864 EVIQATADG
+864 VSSWTADG
-873 VVIDVDGTPTFYKWE
+873 AIIEGPEGFREYTWE
-888 QAAEMMG
+888 ELARITDRQYQ
-895 SPVIVKTDAEN
+895 PKTDVELAA
-906 DEDAANNLEHQ
+906 DEAARLDRFADARAQMDET
-917 EELRQQVDAA
+917 AA
-927 GSRGAAFTRDGEKFS
+927 KGYASIQRDG
-942 IMAALGWQTDDAGNQ
+942 ITYNITAALGWQDREDGQ
-957 SLRVY
+957 QMHVY
-962 ATDSQG
+962 ATDADGNMQE
-968 QSSQMLLSS
+968 LWLN
-977 DEVAAV
+977 DNEVAQV
-983 LAADTAAEI
+983 LAEGDVAMQRDVQQRVTENVQEETPHDIYHDFRGNLLPMTAEGQVDEAALWNNDPEAWARWND
-992 IPEQKQPAVNEAN
+992 EQKKDNGTDSNEYINAAISKLQQDADALMAQRKTELDFVKRNAIDAQLTDIAGRVSTLRSVLERHNQPAIVSKG
-1005 TNAVVQRVGDWQQ
+1005 NAVTQRIADWQQ

-1028 TVDEIPDER
+1028 TLDEIPDER
-1037 VRKELQS
+1037 VRKEMQS
-1044 GNVHTAWYDPKTD
+1044 GRVHTAWYDPKSD

-1074 AVLHEVIAHQGLR
+1074 AVLHEVIAHKGLR
-1087 HLLGSQYNTLLDRV
+1087 QLLGSNYDTLLDRV
-1101 WGELM
+1101 YNELM
-1106 DEKAQQRYASLVRK
+1106 DDKARQHYSGLVTR
-1120 TASRNLSEQEA
+1120 TASRKLSEQQT

-1144 QDMDLN
+1144 QDMDLS
-1150 TEESQTLWQKLCE
+1150 TEESQTLWQRLCE

-1172 NVGGELSVDDL
+1172 NVGGDLTIDDL
-1183 KQLLQASMTSY
+1183 RELLQASMTSY
-1194 VKQNKPQQQSVL
+1194 IQQNGERQQSVL
-1206 GSIPIT
+1206 DRIPTT
-1212 TDKKGTNTYNW
+1212 TDKKGSYTYNW

-1238 LYDDSLIRQFAGL
+1238 AGYEDSLIRQFAKNRSDKL
-1251 RAKQLRDEKKNL
+1251 REEKKRL
-1263 EKRNPKTIED
+1263 EKRNPATIEE
-1273 LKAVNDLLAENT
+1273 LKAVNDLLKENT
-1285 KAHMLWNE
+1285 RVHIFWND
-1293 ITALINKEDGQ
+1293 IVALMNNESKE
-1304 QEKRRKEV
+1304 QERRRKDV

-1332 LQGVTTSRTLAGGR
+1332 LQGMTTTRTLAGGLN
-1346 TIKGHFE
+1346 IKGHFE

-1401 KAGVYDQRAY
+1401 KAGIYDQRAY

-1434 IAADNGTDTQYVESL
+1434 IAADKGTDTQYVESL
-1449 LQDAPMYGFTSDQ
+1449 MQDAPMYGFTDEQ
-1462 VKEYNHPRLVFV
+1462 VKLYAHPRLVFV

-1484 TMAMFNANER
+1484 TMAMFNQSER

-1515 AKIADVVSRF
+1515 AKLADVVSRF
-1525 GNTADM
+1525 DNTTDM

-1537 SAELM
+1537 AAELM
-1542 KVLMADGVLNQ
+1542 KVLMSDGVLNQ
-1553 QDVEQYMDNG
+1553 QDIEQFMDNG
-1563 ILSRSGQEFIESLI
+1563 LLSRAGQEYMESLI
-1577 MGYLF
+1577 IGYLF
-1582 NGRDNT
+1582 NGRDTT

-1615 TLGEYSLQDIME
+1615 TMGEYSLQDIME

-1695 GTEDVFGGR
+1695 GIEDVFGGR
-1704 TAQDAIRDITA
+1704 TAQDAIKEITA

-1730 EESNTA
+1730 ENGNTA
-1736 DQRGQLEGS
+1736 DQRSQLEGS
-1745 PEDRTGNQTGAG
+1745 PENRTGNQTGVAG
-1757 RTEQGG
+1757 TEQGG
-1763 SVRDSAPQDGTALS
+1763 PVRDSDAQNGTAVTPL
-1777 PTDREWAAVKL
+1777 TDREWAAVKL
-1788 IEAGADARLPEL
+1788 IEVGADARLPEL
-1800 MSDEEIADFTDEYEY
+1800 MSDEEIAEFTDEYEY

-1826 YIDLDGDLK
+1826 YVDLDGDLQ

-1849 DYKQA
+1849 DTQQA
-1854 EVVRKFKPIED
+1854 SVVRRFKPIED
-1865 MVRNLLAK
+1865 MVRNLMAK
-1873 YNLTEEEF
+1873 YNLSEEEF
-1881 TEEQPQANAE
+1881 VEETPENTE

-1899 EEAPQ
+1899 EQAPK
-1904 YEEGASEEE
+1904 YEEGASEKE
-1913 IKATKYTQEEWE
+1913 IQATKFTQDEWE

-1930 GSYIEYKSE
+1930 GSYITYKSE
-1939 RTGEILEPVMID
+1939 RTGEYLEPVYID
-1951 DAHQPIYGDH
+1951 DAHYPIYGDH
-1961 RVIVWRWKESMY
+1961 RVFVWRWKTSEY
-1973 KDRSEASSTS
+1973 KDRVENQATS
-1983 DYIVKYLKANR
+1983 DYVVKYLKANR
-1994 FRATEVKYVKN
+1994 FRATETKYVKN
-2005 QYGFWTEKGHEGCS
+2005 QYGFWTNEGHNGCS

-2032 QTSGSSSSIDYY
+2032 QYASSSYIDYY
-2044 RDNDGLW
+2044 RDDDGLW
-2051 NIRGYAEYEIG
+2051 NISGSAEYEIG
-2062 GGSLYM
+2062 GGTLSM
-2068 KRHLFNTKS
+2068 SRHLFNTKS
-2077 DALRAAIEALEQFRK
+2077 DALRAAIVALENFRK

-2102 DVDNLIAHLK
+2102 DVDNLIEHLK

-2141 FDNRAGKQPKKDKA
+2141 FDNRAGKQPKNGKA

-2163 PAAKKAAPKVVQA
+2163 PAAKKAAPKKVVQA
-2176 DEGEDETEQ
+2176 DEGEDETEE

-2191 EPTETISFPDSENRI
+2191 EPTDTISFPDSENRI

-2286 AGPTAPTYGSQNT
+2286 AEPTAPAYGSQNT

-2309 KRKMRDKLSNLN
+2309 KRKMREKLNNLN

-2375 LPGMEPYRDD
+2375 LPGMEPYRND

-2394 IDVNAIALDEQVEE
+2394 IDVNAITLDESTSIQPIGAGPFGYIYNQFKGNAQGAIEFLLENKNGEATEALYHKELGYIDLVWGEEGAGKSDGYGLAKIAKYHPEVLNNLQEIIDDMEVVSRSNNRVQLESETHKASVRLTWDNEKKNWLLTAFEKKNSVPDNTTDTDETSNRGKRNDTATPQNTVSEDKDTQSVENS
-2408 TQEEVTEEEETE
+2408 
-2420 TEPEPEQQAENEL
+2420 NEIDDNN
-2433 AVHEG
+2433 AVNEG

-2518 QTAGKTVGEIGTYTH
+2518 QTTGRTVGEIGTYTH

-2578 LFDNVEDATKF
+2578 LFDNVENATKF

-2629 PAEPER
+2629 PADTQR

-2645 QLDKIDGQLALLGY
+2645 QLDKIDSQLALLGY

-2728 GRELYVNIEVTPTTV
+2728 GRELYVNIEVTHTTV
-2743 AEYNSYMRGEDY
+2743 AEYNAYMRGEDY

-2769 MGKSTAIMYR
+2769 MGKNTAIMYR

-2805 DLLSGIRRVA
+2805 DLLNGIRRVA
-2815 REYLPEQ
+2815 REFLPEQ

-2835 EKAEKPSKTGKSK
+2835 EKAEKPSRTGKSK
-2848 KKEVNSQSSGDG
+2848 KKEVNSQSSGDS

-2872 EDEQEDN
+2872 EDEQEEN

-2912 YTGKTQQAT
+2912 YTGKTQEAT

-2927 GRPVLDTGFAPVMYE
+2927 GRPVLDSGFAPVMYE

-2962 RTEGLPADNPGYGE
+2962 RTQGLPADNTRPAE
-2976 GEGGGTASVPETD
+2976 GEGGSAASVPETD
-2989 RQETGGADRGGESGS
+2989 RQEAGGADRAGESGG

-3010 GRSVRHVPRLS
+3010 GGSVRRVPRLS

-3034 AVYPKSPAA
+3034 AVYPKTPAA
-3043 RFKANIAAIRLLKE
+3043 RFKANIAAIRLLKQ
-3057 LQNEG
+3057 LQTEG

-3249 VGIFISSRGTL
+3249 IGIFISSRGTL

-3349 TMEMNTYFTLHPE
+3349 TMEMNTYFTQHPE
-3362 YMGGEMA
+3362 FMGGEMA
-3369 FGFEKGNTYR
+3369 FGYEKGNSYR

-3417 TTAALED
+3417 TTTALED

-3454 INSNKVKGK
+3454 INDNKVKGK

-3542 EKKDMDG
+3542 EKKGMDG

-3568 PVTPTPE
+3568 PVIPTPE

-3638 EKLEYANEHNTDG
+3638 EKLEYANEHNPDG

-3681 LPVSLYVDYAREKF
+3681 LPTSLYVGYAHEKF
-3695 GVNDRFQPVK
+3695 GVNDRFLPIK
-3705 VGGSWQLKEDG
+3705 VGGSWTLKDDS
-3716 IYYIDGRNEQNRS
+3716 IYYIDGKNEQNRS
-3729 AGVTSNALNM
+3729 AGVTSNALNII
-3739 TVYGHE
+3739 VYGHE
-3745 LMIAAMNNKT
+3745 LMLAAMNNKT
-3755 VEFKKTETVGDEKE
+3755 VEFVKTETVGGEKE

-3792 EWARQKMQGDEE
+3792 EWARQKMQSDEE
-3804 LAAHVSKIYNDLFNA
+3804 LAAQVSKIYNELFNS

-3904 GQFVSSAKELYP
+3904 GQFVASAKELYP
-3916 SARILTLSEQDHTA
+3916 SARILTISEQDRTV

-3972 IEEKEYILSQAEQS
+3972 IEEKEYMLSQAEQS
-3986 GDQNVRRSLQQE
+3986 GDQNIRRRLQQE
-3998 IADLKYEYET
+3998 IDDLKYEYET
-4008 GEKPTKNKKK
+4008 GEKPTKGKKK

-4029 TKVKAQ
+4029 AKVKAQ

-4069 ATAMQRGVKGVDVK
+4069 ATAMQRGVKGVDA
-4083 SSKRS
+4083 SGSKRA

-4161 SGKFKETTRFAAYSN
+4161 SGKFKETTRFAAYTN

-4182 IWMTIADVVL
+4182 VWMTIADVVL
-4192 TKEAVAGGG
+4192 TKEAVAGDG

-4209 RMEDWTD
+4209 RMEEWTD
-4216 EKGEKHE
+4216 DKGEKHE

-4236 LTTIMAAVRAEL
+4236 LITIMAAVRAEL

-4258 KQENR
+4258 KQENSHI
-4263 TLPLNMFTIAK
+4263 PLVMFGTAK
-4274 KAAIDTRLVSAD
+4274 AAAIDTRLVSAD

-4291 QSKTNSVVEETLK
+4291 QSKTNRAVEETLK

-4312 KGTCALFCDIY
+4312 KGTCALFCDTY
-4323 QRKDFVGGRKVTRF
+4323 RRWDYEGGRRVEGF
-4337 NLFDEIKRKL
+4337 NVFDEIRRKL

-4409 PDRPMDYTQRMGRI
+4409 PNRPMDYTQRMGRI

-4511 ELRKLQSKKEQHRQD
+4511 ELRKLQNKKEQHRQD

-4555 DNTIKAFPDGIVK
+4555 DNTVKAFPDGIVK

-4605 HDERHEEK
+4605 HDEHHEER

-4718 PFAEE
+4718 PFADE

-4737 EKMKAEMAAKE
+4737 EKMKVELAAKE
-4748 AKYAEELKNSTSSFV
+4748 AKYAEELKKNPSSFV
-4763 LHTELSDD
+4763 LHTELADE
-4771 DINSDDDSAPAY
+4771 DINSDDDSTPSY

-4798 NPDGRYSYMSEDG
+4798 NPDGIYSYMSDEG
-4811 LVSAVEMSNQLMDDE
+4811 LVSAVEMSNVLMDDE

-4839 EIDRAE
+4839 AIDREE

-4857 LVEFELLPLL
+4857 LVEFELVPLLHEIADNENATERGVTSTLEIISSSSNELNKQQVEEDLKRLDELLWDNKYKDNPYKKTIQSISTGFGGNREIITEAAFQSLGFDRFAIQEIGPSAQAFMMDNPWEDIYHIIKWAIDNRGLDAAYLQRLNNSDKHMPSEEWSEYTRRINYNEERLFTRDEL
-4867 REIAELEQRN
+4867 REIAGLLPYALKENLFQDLINISRIG
-4877 EASVV
+4877 A
-4882 EGNVSTE
+4882 VS
-4889 IFISNAEKAVQGI
+4889 
-4902 KQDKATPQQ
+4902 
-4911 WLAMIQKGGGIKA
+4911 
-4924 GEDKWLGLS
+4924 
-4933 QWLQGQTAK
+4933 
-4942 TLTKDEVLQYIRT
+4942 
-4955 NKIQIEEKHYSENP
+4955 
-4969 EGPDMSKVHPDWY
+4969 
-4982 RAFTPDED
+4982 
-4990 FRGFVT
+4990 
-4996 YDVFDW
+4996 
-5002 KKAVEIYEAITGEK
+5002 
-5016 MERDENGDISNEDFD
+5016 
-5031 KLEEF
+5031 
-5036 AKEQHKKAE
+5036 
-5045 QNSGFIDVTRLKYTT
+5045 
-5060 EGLDNKREIALY
+5060 
-5072 IPTIEPWKEED
+5072 
-5083 RVHFGDAGEGRAIA
+5083 
-5097 WARFGDA
+5097 
-5104 SAKRGSGGDDR
+5104 
-5115 VLFIDEI
+5115 DEI
-5122 QSKRHQEGRK
+5122 VH
-5132 LGYEGEVELTDLNN
+5132 
-5146 IKIGEYKENKALIYD
+5146 
-5161 NAGNV
+5161 
-5166 IGEIYRIYH
+5166 
-5175 EYKNKPE
+5175 
-5182 DNGFGYHARI
+5182 
-5192 GDIENAGS
+5192 
-5200 YAQEQW
+5200 
-5206 AINDIKRRQKDNYS
+5206 
-5220 PVPAAPFD
+5220 
-5228 KNWHELTMKR
+5228 
-5238 MLRLAAEEGY
+5238 
-5248 DKIAW
+5248 
-5253 TTGGQQAERY
+5253 
-5263 NLGQMIKSIERDK
+5263 
-5276 NGEDDYYANGEWDTH
+5276 
-5291 YTIYGLDEVG
+5291 
-5301 RGVWIKDGQIVKAYW
+5301 
-5316 DEMIGKPAADV
+5316 
-5327 FGKDL
+5327 
-5332 YRKMQEMEVGG
+5332 
-5343 TITGN
+5343 
-5348 GLTIGAEGM
+5348 M
-5357 TAFYDNILVNFMNR
+5357 TVM
-5371 YGKQWGVSVKD
+5371 
-5382 ELVTLNDGALLE
+5382 NDGANADTFIKEVKNLIAGEKSTYKTRHDAVENALLN
-5394 SHVIDVTPEM
+5394 SALLTTDDDVL
-5404 RASVTEEPQVMFQ
+5404 FQ
-5417 TVTDPAVIAKLEA
+5417 TVTDPVTIAKLEA

-5439 MQEIDGKLYPPMAA
+5439 MQEIDGKLYLPMAA

-5460 EPVEIGKWEQA
+5460 EPVEMGKWEQA

-5482 RYKLDKGNGKTL
+5482 RYKLDKGNGKSL

-5538 KAENAK
+5538 KAQNAK
-5544 DAVGEIDWHS
+5544 DSVGEIDWHS
-5554 GPVSSKLPKDKARKV
+5554 GPVSSKLPKEKSRKV

-5585 VAQKIAEL
+5585 VAQKIAQL
-5593 LKGENIAIPYNTV
+5593 LEGEDIAIPYNTV

-5627 TVRGGAK
+5627 NVRGAK

-5660 DEGAGLSAENGIF
+5660 DESAGLSAENGIF

-5684 DNIQR
+5684 DDIQR

-5702 ADAVRRSDNTET
+5702 ADAVRRSDDTEAG
-5714 NVPSGQ
+5714 VPSRQ
-5720 SVNDIVKPLRKL
+5720 STDDIVKPLRKL
-5732 EPGETCLVER
+5732 KPGETCLVER

-5747 GEFSFIGRDRIESTE
+5747 GDFSFIGRDRIESLE

-5795 MGNID
+5795 MGHID
-5800 AVNVDLSGL
+5800 AVNVDLSPL
-5809 SVMMKEIEPD
+5809 TVMMKEIKPD
-5819 QVYFVHNHPSGNI
+5819 KVYFVHNHPSGNI
-5832 ISSAK
+5832 ISSTN
-5837 DRKLWAL
+5837 DRKLWAE
-5844 MQTVLGK
+5844 MQKILGK
-5851 KLMPGII
+5851 KLEPGII

-5863 GVYGTYMNEFDAS
+5863 GVYGTYMNEFDSS
-5876 MPEDFTGREGDVK
+5876 MPENFTGREGDVK
-5889 IPTYRFDEMV
+5889 IPTYRFDEIV
-5899 FSKDYEPVRGERIST
+5899 FSKDYDPVRGERIRT

-5935 LCINTN
+5935 LCINRN
-5941 NLVVGNFF
+5941 NIVVGNFF
-5949 LPYTGMN
+5949 LPYTGL
-5956 DIKTINKIAVDC
+5956 DDVKTINKIAVDC

-5977 RAVVVYGSGVDPRTD
+5977 TAVVVYGSGVDPRTT
-5992 NQLDAL
+5992 NQLDAV
-5998 APRVIGTF
+5998 AGRIIKTF
-6006 LNAHGTTLLDMVG
+6006 LNANGTILLDMVG
-6019 GKTVPEDNGLY
+6019 GETAYDGGLY
-6030 NYYSYRDHG
+6030 NYYSYNDHG
-6039 RIAEPGMEYNGNEVD
+6039 RLSEPGMEYGGSAD
-6054 NNEINS
+6054 EI
-6060 NFEANEQGIDRTGTP
+6060 
-6075 ADTDGGRRNDSGP
+6075 
-6088 DRQISRQQ
+6088 
-6096 RREVRSDL
+6096 
-6104 RRIQVLEREKTPER
+6104 
-6118 TEYSNGIESDR
+6118 
-6129 SRRNDQ
+6129 
-6135 AAESERIIA
+6135 
-6144 AAKANGLFIEPVELA
+6144 
-6159 SRYKHVPNDGKESL
+6159 RY
-6173 IYLDEKNNQ
+6173 
-6182 VIKVKDLFATED
+6182 
-6194 MTKNSPFDELYQH
+6194 
-6207 IIHNIYFP
+6207 
-6215 DTRYTF
+6215 
-6221 LGVTTDYITG
+6221 
-6231 DVRLV
+6231 
-6236 LAQKLVPSYGFIG
+6236 
-6249 HVTDDEAEQ
+6249 
-6258 YMKDQGFK
+6258 
-6266 PFDKWM
+6266 
-6272 VAKDDVI
+6272 
-6279 VTDYYGDNILRDIFG
+6279 
-6294 NLHLIDPIIYF
+6294 
-6305 NRPAREIIDD
+6305 
-6315 YLSEDNGGPDDELNW
+6315 
-6330 QTVEPTDYEDSAAD
+6330 QTVEPTDYEGSAAD
-6344 MTERSMA
+6344 LTERCRA

-6358 AVEVINE
+6358 PVQVINE
-6365 PMNNFKSS
+6365 PFNGTISF
-6373 YMDGKLTI
+6373 YEGGTLTI
-6381 NIGALNG
+6381 NIGTLNG
-6388 DSPLEAALMAM
+6388 RSELSAALLAM
-6399 SREMPLSDILG
+6399 TQKMTLSEILG
-6410 GNAVREFAQEL
+6410 DEAVRSFAQEC
-6421 YRELPE
+6421 YRVLPE
-6427 FRQKVVEIAQQSYGW
+6427 FRQKVVEIAQQQYGW
-6442 DTARAMMEY
+6442 NTAQAMMQY
-6451 LGSMAEST
+6451 LGSMAESDT
-6459 TDDAESQDT
+6459 ADDEATEA
-6468 WDVIETAFNKM
+6468 WGAIWNAFENM

-6490 WKWCEGNVLRY
+6490 MQFIGQNELRY
-6501 VLFQNAHQ
+6501 ILFQNAHQ

-6518 RGATLAHNLG
+6518 RGAALAHNLG
-6528 LSAADDEIRT
+6528 LSAADNENRT
-6538 DGAQTARVQQGQ
+6538 DGAQAARVQQAEE
-6550 DRTGESAANLYNRVV
+6550 RTGESAANLYNRVV
-6565 SRMWARMDE
+6565 SRMWSRMDE

-6586 VDALEKASKKQAQGF
+6586 VDALEKASGKKAQGF

-6627 DKMMTAVQ
+6627 DKMMKAVQ
-6635 DIIDERG
+6635 AIIDERG
-6642 LSYDEIERY
+6642 LSYDEVERY
-6651 LMLKHGVERNDILA
+6651 LMLKHGVERNDVFA
-6665 KRDARAF
+6665 KRDARAY
-6672 YQAIHDNKV
+6672 YQAIHDAKV
-6681 ASIKEFAKQHPDM
+6681 TSIREFAKQHPDVS
-6694 TDEEIRKR
+6694 DEEIKKR
-6702 ISREDDILD
+6702 ISREDEILD
-6711 RHFVAIESGMDS
+6711 RRFVAIESGTDS
-6723 KYKELRAKDY
+6723 KYKELREKDY

-6745 ITPYD
+6745 INPYD

-6761 RLLAARKPMFD
+6761 RLLAARKPMYD
-6772 NMSDMELAA
+6772 NMTDMELAA
-6781 DAEIADFEKRM
+6781 DAEIADFEKRIGSDLM
-6792 GDEYKTELW
+6792 TELW
-6801 KQINGA
+6801 NQINGA

-6819 MMSRGQYEH
+6819 MMSRSQYEH

-6921 VWYVKQVDENGDALL
+6921 VWYVKQVDEEGNALL
-6936 DDQGRTIFEPQYPPF
+6936 DEQGRTIFEPQYPPF

-6980 FRGVRELDKQR
+6980 FRGVREIEKQR
-6991 LNYVVNTSKQQ
+6991 LNYVVNTTKQQ

-7076 FALMSVNIK
+7076 FALMSVNVK

-7106 MKRDLQNG
+7106 MKRDLQQG
-7114 KLGTGELEQNYRSFV
+7114 KLGNSELEQHYRMFV

-7150 KKYTGDTRSAIERA
+7150 KKYTGETRTAIERA
-7164 GAALD
+7164 GTALD
-7169 AVQEFG
+7169 VVQEFG
-7175 ESFEQMTRFA
+7175 ESFEQLTRFA

-7193 GKSVVESVA
+7193 GRSVVESVA

-7237 DIERLFA
+7237 DMERLFA
-7244 VSASMLS
+7244 VSASMMS

-7303 DGDDDD
+7303 DGDGDD

-7345 YGMGDMIINHSL
+7345 YGMGDMIVNHSL

-7381 TSGLAAVLPSITTPV
+7381 TSGLAAVMPSITTPV

-7426 AYREPLK
+7426 AYRNPLK

-7468 HIVEGYTGGLGTT
+7468 HIVEGYTGGVGTT

-7529 EVAQDTERR
+7529 EVAQNTER
-7538 LKEAVKAGDEEYYKK
+7538 LIKEAAKAGDEKQYKK
-7553 VTGSYDYKVLQVW
+7553 VTGSYDYKVLEVW
-7566 KLYEKEMD
+7566 KRYEREMD

-7580 RLIDVKD
+7580 RLIDTKD
-7587 RKQRKQVTREHDAL
+7587 RKQRKQITREHDAL
-7601 RSRMIRDISNL
+7601 RSRMIKEISDL